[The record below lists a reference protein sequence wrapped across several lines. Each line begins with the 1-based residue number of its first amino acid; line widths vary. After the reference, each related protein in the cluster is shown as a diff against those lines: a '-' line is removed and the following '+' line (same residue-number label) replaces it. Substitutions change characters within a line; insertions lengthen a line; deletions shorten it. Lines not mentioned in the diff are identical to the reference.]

1 MIKSV
6 KRICAAVLSAVMML
20 TAVATPLASA
30 AAEGTFLESVTGETG
45 NNNVVTAT
53 AGDGDLIYG
62 DNGALTKAEWLHDLV
77 TVFDMKVEEGDAP
90 DNYFTDVAYDSKYYD
105 DIMLATEFGVVNVEA
120 GGELGPDD
128 TVDREYASVTLNFC
142 LGFQLDDDTY
152 TFSESSDEA
161 YADEL
166 TAFQVALNRNWF
178 ALSGGAFLPSKAVTS
193 AEAKAMLSDAQ
204 QVLADAQIDDT
215 KEGTFEFADYVIDF
229 TPYQVV
235 EFNEDDTVTIYA
247 PDKVLAVGDTF
258 VVYDQELP
266 FVYTATAIKT
276 DGSDIIVTTTDA
288 PDDAIVNYVA
298 EGTIKADIATFNPA
312 DNVDVTYV
320 KDDATALTMSKA
332 RGVTVTKDSIMV
344 DMKIPISS
352 GIDVSVSC
360 DIKNIALHHKE
371 DKLNGY
377 YYASV
382 SGETTLTTSLN
393 IDPLKGSG
401 VSGKYYLGYINTG
414 VFSASLYAELSL
426 SGKLMTVYTGNFE
439 AGVSY
444 QRFKG
449 FRVIKSFTKKSFNFC
464 ADISAKVAMTAEC
477 KIDLVLLEAKANVSI
492 GIQAKYNKTVY
503 GDDKLPGI
511 CEDIQAYLY
520 AGGSVSATIIKVATF
535 SKSFDFIDKNNS
547 PYRLYLHYDDG
558 NQVDVCGRDISDPSS
573 PTPVRRYTSPSSTGF
588 GSRWSSSQSSKWHS
602 GSNGSSAQQPEK
614 LWEYSLDDDKNATI
628 TAYNG
633 YSSSLVIPT
642 KIDGYT
648 VTAIG
653 DRAFADNTRLVMVV
667 IPDSVTVIGN
677 YAFNGC
683 TSLSKVNL
691 SKMLETLNYGAFQNC
706 TSLVEIEI
714 PKSLKYANYDT
725 SIFNGIISA
734 PFMGSGIKKVKFET
748 GIKEV
753 VECLFLGCNELEQIE
768 IPNTVTRIGNHS
780 FRMCPNLEKINIPS
794 SVTSVGEYAFS
805 SCTSLKSIIIPDSV
819 TTIECHAFDN
829 CSLLSEVT
837 LSNNLQSLYY
847 GAFQNCTSLCTIE
860 IPKSLEY
867 ANFDTYIFQ
876 GIISA
881 PFMGSGLEQIK
892 FETGTKTVIDCLF
905 LGCDKL
911 EKVEIP
917 ETVTSIGNY
926 AFSMCKSLSEISIS
940 DSVTSIGS
948 DAFSSCTALVKIDI
962 PDSVTVIGSNAFKG
976 CTSLSDVSLSKN
988 LQTLNYGAF
997 QDCTSL
1003 VEIEIPKSLEYANF
1017 DTNVYGGIVSAP
1029 FMGSSLKKIKFENGI
1044 KSIADCLFYGCNELV
1059 EVEIPDTISSIGY
1072 RSFGSCGSLSKIS
1085 IPDSVSKIGSHAF
1098 AGCNSLSSITL
1109 SKNIQTLGDYAFYG
1123 CNSLLAIEFP
1133 PLLTEIEDGMCYDCT
1148 SLKNITLA
1156 PETEYICSYAFS
1168 NCDALENIVIP
1179 DKVTAIYNNAFS
1191 DCDKLSS
1198 VTLSKALEQI
1208 GESAFNNC
1216 DALTSIKIPDSVET
1230 IGERAFYDCEKL
1242 ADVDMGNGVSKL
1254 YSEAFRLC
1262 PALTKI
1268 VLSNN
1273 LTSIPEYAFADCTK
1287 LTDVTIYP
1295 GVTEIATNAFSYPA
1309 KTTMRGLKGSY
1320 AETYANDRG
1329 MTFETITSVDAS
1341 MLTVKFKNDYDGY
1354 EAAPSYTYTGKPF
1367 KPDVKV
1373 YLGSYELTAGTDYKI
1388 VSYKNNTKIGTAT
1401 CTIQGLGTYTGTTT
1415 GSFTIAPIP
1424 LPGNSWYYSLE
1435 YSNYDYTGKEIR
1447 PAVTCEGLTEGIDF
1461 TVSYKDNTNAGTAQV
1476 IITGIG
1482 NYSGTYTLEFTINPV
1497 TICTDVS
1504 QLQSKHPYDENVH
1517 EVYVYNGA
1525 EGAENLYL
1533 TFSDDTQFEEYCDYL
1548 YIYDANGYEVGSYT
1562 GDELSGKT
1570 ITVPGSYVKLV
1581 LNTDSSN
1588 NEYGFRVVSASD
1600 KLECATHVFGDWKI
1614 TEEATC
1620 TTTGTKTR
1628 ACTVCGKV
1636 ETVTIA
1642 KTAHKY
1648 VNTVVKPTYTVQGYT
1663 LHTCS
1668 VCGYSYKD
1676 NYTPALKLTELTGVK
1691 VKTQGSTSLTLAWD
1705 KNASAKGYIIEQYKG
1720 GKWTQ
1725 IAKTSSNA
1733 TVTYTVNGLKA
1744 DTTYTF
1750 RIKGYVVSG
1759 TTEYSGEYTRLAA
1772 KTRIANVA
1780 SFKGSAVS
1788 ASAVKLDWSKNDKA
1802 TGYVIEQYKGGKWTA
1817 IATTKNN
1824 TTLTFTV
1831 KGLAEGT
1838 TYSFRIKSFRK
1849 TGSTTEFSEYTA
1861 IKAAALLD
1869 GVSDFKVTSVTGS
1882 WITLEWAKN
1891 DKATGYVIE
1900 QYKGGKW
1907 TVIATT
1913 KNNTTLKFTVK
1924 GLKNDTTYSFR
1935 IRAYK
1940 TASASNVYSDYVRI
1954 AGKTRIPNVAKFT
1967 GSAVSASAVKLD
1979 WSENDKAT
1987 GYVIEQYKGGKW
1999 TALATTKNNTTLTF
2013 TVKGLA
2019 KGTAYS
2025 FRIKSFR
2032 KTGSTTEFSEY
2043 TAIKAATLLDGV
2055 SDFKVASTTGSWIT
2069 LEWAKNDK
2077 ATGYS
2082 VEQYKGGKWTVI
2094 ATTKNNTTLKFTVK
2108 GLKNDTTYSF
2118 RIRAYKTAGASNVY
2132 SDYVRIAGKTRIPNV
2147 AKFTGSAVSASAV
2160 KLDWSKNDKA
2170 TAYVIEQYKG
2180 GKWTALATT
2189 KNNTTLTFTV
2199 KGLAK
2204 GTAYSFRIKSFRKT
2218 GSTTEFSE
2226 YASVKAAT
2234 DK

>member
-1 MIKSV
+1 MRFKRAAAGLIASV
-6 KRICAAVLSAVMML
+6 MAL
-20 TAVATPLASA
+20 TALVSPFTSA
-30 AAEGTFLESVTGETG
+30 AAEGIFPEPVTGETE

-53 AGDGDLIYG
+53 ADDSGLVYG
-62 DNGALTKAEWLHDLV
+62 DNGTLTKAEWLHDLV
-77 TVFDMKVEEGDAP
+77 TVFDMKVEEGDPP
-90 DNYFTDVAYDSKYYD
+90 DNYFTDVAYDSEYYD

-235 EFNEDDTVTIYA
+235 EFNEDNTVTIYA
-247 PDKVLAVGDTF
+247 PDKKLAVGDTF

-360 DIKNIALHHKE
+360 DLKNIALHHKE
-371 DKLNGY
+371 NMRDGY

-382 SGETTLTTSLN
+382 TGETTLTTSLN

-401 VSGKYYLGYINTG
+401 VSGKYYLGYISTG
-414 VFSASLYAELSL
+414 AFSASLYAELSL

-439 AGVSY
+439 IGVSY

-477 KIDLVLLEAKANVSI
+477 KIDIVVLEAKANVSI
-492 GIQAKYNKTVY
+492 GIQAKYNKKVY

-520 AGGSVSATIIKVATF
+520 AGGSISATIIKVATF
-535 SKSFDFIDKNNS
+535 SRPFDFIDKNNS

-653 DRAFADNTRLVMVV
+653 DSAFANNTRLVMVV
-667 IPDSVTVIGN
+667 IPDSVTKVESFAFSNCTNLSKISLSKKLTDLCHHAFENCAKLTEITIPKSLESCSGGFEGPFYHSGLNKVNFEKGITKIPQYLFSDATALETITIPDTVTLIGGEAFSDCTN
-677 YAFNGC
+677 LMQVVMPNSVTKVESFAFSNCTNLSKISLSKNLTDLCHHAFENCVKLTEITIPKSLESCSGGFEGPFYHSGLNKVNFEEGITKIPQYLFSDATALETITIPDMVTLIGGEAFSDCSALKNVTIPDSVTSIDYEAFNKCTSLETITIPDSVTEIGVKAFNGCKNLSSVTLSKGLVDVQWQAFGECTKLTSITIPKSLELCTNGHWGGAFYHSGLTSVKFEEGVKAIPDYLFADATALETIVIPDTVTSIGGGAFSKCSALKNVTIPDSVTKIGSQAFNECISLKTLTIPERVKSLGDQSFYGC
-683 TSLSKVNL
+683 TSLSAIK
-691 SKMLETLNYGAFQNC
+691 FP
-706 TSLVEIEI
+706 SLITE
-714 PKSLKYANYDT
+714 
-725 SIFNGIISA
+725 
-734 PFMGSGIKKVKFET
+734 
-748 GIKEV
+748 
-753 VECLFLGCNELEQIE
+753 
-768 IPNTVTRIGNHS
+768 IGNG
-780 FRMCPNLEKINIPS
+780 MC
-794 SVTSVGEYAFS
+794 G
-805 SCTSLKSIIIPDSV
+805 
-819 TTIECHAFDN
+819 
-829 CSLLSEVT
+829 
-837 LSNNLQSLYY
+837 
-847 GAFQNCTSLCTIE
+847 
-860 IPKSLEY
+860 
-867 ANFDTYIFQ
+867 
-876 GIISA
+876 
-881 PFMGSGLEQIK
+881 
-892 FETGTKTVIDCLF
+892 
-905 LGCDKL
+905 
-911 EKVEIP
+911 
-917 ETVTSIGNY
+917 
-926 AFSMCKSLSEISIS
+926 
-940 DSVTSIGS
+940 
-948 DAFSSCTALVKIDI
+948 
-962 PDSVTVIGSNAFKG
+962 
-976 CTSLSDVSLSKN
+976 
-988 LQTLNYGAF
+988 
-997 QDCTSL
+997 DCTSL
-1003 VEIEIPKSLEYANF
+1003 VTVE
-1017 DTNVYGGIVSAP
+1017 
-1029 FMGSSLKKIKFENGI
+1029 MGDKIT
-1044 KSIADCLFYGCNELV
+1044 SICDN
-1059 EVEIPDTISSIGY
+1059 
-1072 RSFGSCGSLSKIS
+1072 
-1085 IPDSVSKIGSHAF
+1085 AF
-1098 AGCNSLSSITL
+1098 QN
-1109 SKNIQTLGDYAFYG
+1109 
-1123 CNSLLAIEFP
+1123 
-1133 PLLTEIEDGMCYDCT
+1133 CT
-1148 SLKNITLA
+1148 SLKNITLS
-1156 PETEYICSYAFS
+1156 PETEYINSYAFS

-1198 VTLSKALEQI
+1198 VTLSKTLRSI
-1208 GESAFNNC
+1208 DSNAFNNC
-1216 DALTSIKIPDSVET
+1216 DSLTAIKIPDSVEI
-1230 IGERAFYDCEKL
+1230 IGERAFYGCEKL

-1329 MTFETITSVDAS
+1329 MTFEAITSVDAS
-1341 MLTVKFKNDYDGY
+1341 MLTVKFKNDYDEY

-1415 GSFTIAPIP
+1415 GSFKIAPIS
-1424 LPGNSWYYSLE
+1424 LPGYSWYYSLE
-1435 YSNYDYTGKEIR
+1435 YSDYDYTGKEIK
-1447 PAVTCEGLTEGIDF
+1447 PAVTCEGLTEGTDF
-1461 TVSYKDNTNAGTAQV
+1461 TVRYKDNINAGTAQV

-1525 EGAENLYL
+1525 ENAKNLYL
-1533 TFSDDTQFEEYCDYL
+1533 TFSEDTQLEEYSDYL
-1548 YIYDANGYEVGSYT
+1548 YIYDANGEEVGSYT

-1588 NEYGFRVVSASD
+1588 NEYGFRVVSVTDSI
-1600 KLECATHVFGDWKI
+1600 ECKTHTFGDWEI
-1614 TEEATC
+1614 TEDATC
-1620 TTTGTKTR
+1620 TEKGSKIRVCSVCEYEEVEEIPALGHDIADDDWFVDYNATCVDDGRMAAYCARCGEFVYKTIPATGNHDFSDWKTTKPATCTATGTKTR
-1628 ACTVCGKV
+1628 TCSVCGKV
-1636 ETVTIA
+1636 ETQTIA
-1642 KTAHKY
+1642 KTVHKY
-1648 VNTVVKPTYTVQGYT
+1648 VNTVVKPTYTAQGYT
-1663 LHTCS
+1663 LHKCS
-1668 VCGYSYKD
+1668 VCGASYKD
-1676 NYTPALKLTELTGVK
+1676 NYTAKLT
-1691 VKTQGSTSLTLAWD
+1691 
-1705 KNASAKGYIIEQYKG
+1705 
-1720 GKWTQ
+1720 
-1725 IAKTSSNA
+1725 
-1733 TVTYTVNGLKA
+1733 
-1744 DTTYTF
+1744 
-1750 RIKGYVVSG
+1750 
-1759 TTEYSGEYTRLAA
+1759 
-1772 KTRIANVA
+1772 IANM
-1780 SFKGSAVS
+1780 SGFKA
-1788 ASAVKLDWSKNDKA
+1788 KSKSYNSITLQWNKNTSA
-1802 TGYVIEQYKGGKWTA
+1802 TGYELQKWNGKKWVALTK
-1817 IATTKNN
+1817 IAKNS
-1824 TTLTFTV
+1824 T
-1831 KGLAEGT
+1831 T
-1838 TYSFRIKSFRK
+1838 TY
-1849 TGSTTEFSEYTA
+1849 
-1861 IKAAALLD
+1861 
-1869 GVSDFKVTSVTGS
+1869 
-1882 WITLEWAKN
+1882 
-1891 DKATGYVIE
+1891 
-1900 QYKGGKW
+1900 
-1907 TVIATT
+1907 
-1913 KNNTTLKFTVK
+1913 TVK
-1924 GLKNDTTYSFR
+1924 GLKASTTYKYRIRAYKTIGKATQYSGYKELSVNTNPSNMSGFKAKSKSYNSITLQWNKNTSATGYELQKWNGKKWVALTKITKNSTTTYTVKSLKASSTYKYRIRAYKTIGKATQYSGYKELSVNTNPSNMSGFKAKSKSYNSITLQWNKNTSATGYELQKWNGKKWVALTKITKNSTTTYTVKSLKASSTYKYRIRAYKTIGKATQYSGYKELSVNTNPSNMSGFKAKSTARTSVTLQWKKNTSATGYEIQKWNGKKWVSAAKVTKNSTVTSTVKNLKKNTSYKFR

-1940 TASASNVYSDYVRI
+1940 TI
-1954 AGKTRIPNVAKFT
+1954 G
-1967 GSAVSASAVKLD
+1967 
-1979 WSENDKAT
+1979 KAT
-1987 GYVIEQYKGGKW
+1987 QYSSWSG
-1999 TALATTKNNTTLTF
+1999 TLT
-2013 TVKGLA
+2013 V
-2019 KGTAYS
+2019 
-2025 FRIKSFR
+2025 R
-2032 KTGSTTEFSEY
+2032 
-2043 TAIKAATLLDGV
+2043 
-2055 SDFKVASTTGSWIT
+2055 
-2069 LEWAKNDK
+2069 
-2077 ATGYS
+2077 
-2082 VEQYKGGKWTVI
+2082 
-2094 ATTKNNTTLKFTVK
+2094 TKK
-2108 GLKNDTTYSF
+2108 
-2118 RIRAYKTAGASNVY
+2118 
-2132 SDYVRIAGKTRIPNV
+2132 
-2147 AKFTGSAVSASAV
+2147 
-2160 KLDWSKNDKA
+2160 
-2170 TAYVIEQYKG
+2170 
-2180 GKWTALATT
+2180 
-2189 KNNTTLTFTV
+2189 
-2199 KGLAK
+2199 
-2204 GTAYSFRIKSFRKT
+2204 
-2218 GSTTEFSE
+2218 
-2226 YASVKAAT
+2226 
-2234 DK
+2234 

>member
-6 KRICAAVLSAVMML
+6 KRLGAAVLSAVMML

-30 AAEGTFLESVTGETG
+30 AAEGTFPESVTGETE

-53 AGDGDLIYG
+53 ADDSGLVYG
-62 DNGALTKAEWLHDLV
+62 DNGTLTKAEWLHDLV
-77 TVFDMKVEEGDAP
+77 TVFDMKVEEGDPP
-90 DNYFTDVAYDSKYYD
+90 DNYFTDVAYDSEYYD

-178 ALSGGAFLPSKAVTS
+178 ALSGGAFLPSKAITS

-235 EFNEDDTVTIYA
+235 EFDEDNTVTIYA
-247 PDKVLAVGDTF
+247 PDKKLAVGDTF

-360 DIKNIALHHKE
+360 DLKNIALHHKE
-371 DKLNGY
+371 NMRDGY

-382 SGETTLTTSLN
+382 TGETTLTTSLN

-401 VSGKYYLGYINTG
+401 VSGKYYLGYISTG
-414 VFSASLYAELSL
+414 AFSASLYAELSL

-439 AGVSY
+439 VGVSY

-477 KIDLVLLEAKANVSI
+477 KIDIVVLEAKANVSI
-492 GIQAKYNKTVY
+492 GIQAKYNKKVY

-520 AGGSVSATIIKVATF
+520 AGGSISATIIKVATF

-648 VTAIG
+648 VTKIG
-653 DRAFADNTRLVMVV
+653 DRAFEYNTRLVMVV
-667 IPDSVTVIGN
+667 IPDSVTVIGIQ
-677 YAFNGC
+677 AF
-683 TSLSKVNL
+683 
-691 SKMLETLNYGAFQNC
+691 Y
-706 TSLVEIEI
+706 
-714 PKSLKYANYDT
+714 
-725 SIFNGIISA
+725 
-734 PFMGSGIKKVKFET
+734 
-748 GIKEV
+748 
-753 VECLFLGCNELEQIE
+753 ECKDL
-768 IPNTVTRIGNHS
+768 
-780 FRMCPNLEKINIPS
+780 S
-794 SVTSVGEYAFS
+794 SVTLSKGLVDLQQQAFGE
-805 SCTSLKSIIIPDSV
+805 CTKLTSI
-819 TTIECHAFDN
+819 T
-829 CSLLSEVT
+829 
-837 LSNNLQSLYY
+837 
-847 GAFQNCTSLCTIE
+847 
-860 IPKSLEY
+860 IPKSLERCY
-867 ANFDTYIFQ
+867 DGGWGGAFDN
-876 GIISA
+876 
-881 PFMGSGLEQIK
+881 SGLNQVN
-892 FETGTKTVIDCLF
+892 FEEGITAIPGYLFADTIALETIVIPD
-905 LGCDKL
+905 
-911 EKVEIP
+911 
-917 ETVTSIGNY
+917 TVTSIGDG
-926 AFSMCKSLSEISIS
+926 AFRESSALKNAIISDSVTVIGIQAFYGCKNLSSVTLSKGLVDLQQQAFGECTKLTSITIPKSLERSSDGIYGGAFDHSGLATVKFEDGVKMIPNYLFADATTLETIVIP
-940 DSVTSIGS
+940 DSVTSIGVYS
-948 DAFSSCTALVKIDI
+948 FANCSALKNITIPYSVTEIGAQAFYKCTSLKTIAI
-962 PDSVTVIGSNAFKG
+962 PDSIK
-976 CTSLSDVSLSKN
+976 
-988 LQTLNYGAF
+988 TLDDGTF
-997 QDCTSL
+997 
-1003 VEIEIPKSLEYANF
+1003 F
-1017 DTNVYGGIVSAP
+1017 
-1029 FMGSSLKKIKFENGI
+1029 
-1044 KSIADCLFYGCNELV
+1044 
-1059 EVEIPDTISSIGY
+1059 
-1072 RSFGSCGSLSKIS
+1072 
-1085 IPDSVSKIGSHAF
+1085 
-1098 AGCNSLSSITL
+1098 GCNSLS
-1109 SKNIQTLGDYAFYG
+1109 NIKFP
-1123 CNSLLAIEFP
+1123 SLI
-1133 PLLTEIEDGMCYDCT
+1133 TEIGSGMCDGCTSLVTVEMGDKVTSIGDNAFQNCT
-1148 SLKNITLA
+1148 SLKNITLS
-1156 PETEYICSYAFS
+1156 PETEYINSNAFS
-1168 NCDALENIVIP
+1168 NCDSLESIVIP
-1179 DKVTAIYNNAFS
+1179 DKVTVIYHNAFS
-1191 DCDKLSS
+1191 DCDKLLS
-1198 VTLSKALEQI
+1198 VTLSKALKQI

-1216 DALTSIKIPDSVET
+1216 DSLTAIKIPDSVET
-1230 IGERAFYDCEKL
+1230 IGERAFYGCEKL
-1242 ADVDMGNGVSKL
+1242 ADVNMGNGVSKL

-1424 LPGNSWYYSLE
+1424 LPGYSWYYSLE

-1461 TVSYKDNTNAGTAQV
+1461 TVSYKDNINAGTAQV

-1562 GDELSGKT
+1562 GDELSGRT

-1648 VNTVVKPTYTVQGYT
+1648 VNTVVKPTYTAQGYT
-1663 LHTCS
+1663 LHKCS

-1676 NYTPALKLTELTGVK
+1676 NYMPALKPTELTGVK

-1750 RIKGYVVSG
+1750 RIKAYAI
-1759 TTEYSGEYTRLAA
+1759 SGESEIYSDYVRIAG

-1831 KGLAEGT
+1831 KGLAKGT
-1838 TYSFRIKSFRK
+1838 AYSFRIKSFRK
-1849 TGSTTEFSEYTA
+1849 TGSTTDFSEYTA
-1861 IKAAALLD
+1861 IKAATLLD

-1891 DKATGYVIE
+1891 DKATGY
-1900 QYKGGKW
+1900 
-1907 TVIATT
+1907 
-1913 KNNTTLKFTVK
+1913 
-1924 GLKNDTTYSFR
+1924 
-1935 IRAYK
+1935 
-1940 TASASNVYSDYVRI
+1940 
-1954 AGKTRIPNVAKFT
+1954 
-1967 GSAVSASAVKLD
+1967 
-1979 WSENDKAT
+1979 
-1987 GYVIEQYKGGKW
+1987 
-1999 TALATTKNNTTLTF
+1999 
-2013 TVKGLA
+2013 
-2019 KGTAYS
+2019 
-2025 FRIKSFR
+2025 
-2032 KTGSTTEFSEY
+2032 
-2043 TAIKAATLLDGV
+2043 AI
-2055 SDFKVASTTGSWIT
+2055 
-2069 LEWAKNDK
+2069 
-2077 ATGYS
+2077 
-2082 VEQYKGGKWTVI
+2082 EQYKGGKWTVI

-2147 AKFTGSAVSASAV
+2147 ATFTGSAVSASAV

-2170 TAYVIEQYKG
+2170 TGYVIEQYKG

-2204 GTAYSFRIKSFRKT
+2204 GTTYSFRIKSFRKT

-2226 YASVKAAT
+2226 YTAIKAAT

>member
-6 KRICAAVLSAVMML
+6 KRLGAAVLSAVMML

-30 AAEGTFLESVTGETG
+30 AAEGTFPESVTGETE

-53 AGDGDLIYG
+53 ADDSGLVYG
-62 DNGALTKAEWLHDLV
+62 DNGTLTKAEWLHDLV
-77 TVFDMKVEEGDAP
+77 TVFDMKVEEGDPP
-90 DNYFTDVAYDSKYYD
+90 DNYFTDVAYDSEYYD

-178 ALSGGAFLPSKAVTS
+178 ALSGGAFLPSKAITS

-235 EFNEDDTVTIYA
+235 EFDEDNTVTIYA
-247 PDKVLAVGDTF
+247 PDKKLAVGDTF

-360 DIKNIALHHKE
+360 DLKNIALHHKE
-371 DKLNGY
+371 NMRDGY

-382 SGETTLTTSLN
+382 TGETTLTTSLN

-401 VSGKYYLGYINTG
+401 VSGKYYLGYISTG
-414 VFSASLYAELSL
+414 AFSASLYAELSL

-439 AGVSY
+439 VGVSY

-477 KIDLVLLEAKANVSI
+477 KIDIVVLEAKANVSI
-492 GIQAKYNKTVY
+492 GIQAKYNKKVY

-520 AGGSVSATIIKVATF
+520 AGGSISATIIKVATF

-648 VTAIG
+648 VTKIG
-653 DRAFADNTRLVMVV
+653 DRAFEYNTRLVMVV
-667 IPDSVTVIGN
+667 IPDSVTVIGIQ
-677 YAFNGC
+677 AFYEC
-683 TSLSKVNL
+683 KNL
-691 SKMLETLNYGAFQNC
+691 
-706 TSLVEIEI
+706 
-714 PKSLKYANYDT
+714 
-725 SIFNGIISA
+725 
-734 PFMGSGIKKVKFET
+734 
-748 GIKEV
+748 
-753 VECLFLGCNELEQIE
+753 
-768 IPNTVTRIGNHS
+768 
-780 FRMCPNLEKINIPS
+780 S
-794 SVTSVGEYAFS
+794 SVTLSKGLVDLQQQAFGE
-805 SCTSLKSIIIPDSV
+805 CTKLTSI
-819 TTIECHAFDN
+819 T
-829 CSLLSEVT
+829 
-837 LSNNLQSLYY
+837 
-847 GAFQNCTSLCTIE
+847 
-860 IPKSLEY
+860 IPKSLERCY
-867 ANFDTYIFQ
+867 DGGWGGAFDN
-876 GIISA
+876 
-881 PFMGSGLEQIK
+881 SGLNQVN
-892 FETGTKTVIDCLF
+892 FEEGITAIPGYLFADTIALETIVIPD
-905 LGCDKL
+905 
-911 EKVEIP
+911 
-917 ETVTSIGNY
+917 TVTSIGDG
-926 AFSMCKSLSEISIS
+926 AFRESSALKNAIISDSVTVIGIQAFYGCKNLSSVTLSKGLVDLQQQAFGECTKLTSITIPKSLERSSDGIYGGAFDHSGLATVKFEDGVKMIPNYLFADATTLETIVIP
-940 DSVTSIGS
+940 DSVTSIGVYS
-948 DAFSSCTALVKIDI
+948 FANCSALKNITIPYSVTEIGAQAFYKCTSLKTIAI
-962 PDSVTVIGSNAFKG
+962 PDSIK
-976 CTSLSDVSLSKN
+976 
-988 LQTLNYGAF
+988 TLDDGTF
-997 QDCTSL
+997 
-1003 VEIEIPKSLEYANF
+1003 F
-1017 DTNVYGGIVSAP
+1017 
-1029 FMGSSLKKIKFENGI
+1029 
-1044 KSIADCLFYGCNELV
+1044 
-1059 EVEIPDTISSIGY
+1059 
-1072 RSFGSCGSLSKIS
+1072 
-1085 IPDSVSKIGSHAF
+1085 
-1098 AGCNSLSSITL
+1098 GCNSLS
-1109 SKNIQTLGDYAFYG
+1109 NIKFP
-1123 CNSLLAIEFP
+1123 SLI
-1133 PLLTEIEDGMCYDCT
+1133 TEIGSGMCDGCTSLVTVEMGDKVTSIGDNAFQNCT
-1148 SLKNITLA
+1148 SLKNITLS
-1156 PETEYICSYAFS
+1156 PETEYINSNAFS
-1168 NCDALENIVIP
+1168 NCDSLESIVIP
-1179 DKVTAIYNNAFS
+1179 DKVTVIYHNAFS
-1191 DCDKLSS
+1191 DCDKLLS
-1198 VTLSKALEQI
+1198 VTLSKALKQI

-1216 DALTSIKIPDSVET
+1216 DSLTAIKIPDSVET
-1230 IGERAFYDCEKL
+1230 IGERAFYGCEKL
-1242 ADVDMGNGVSKL
+1242 ADVNMGNGVSKL

-1424 LPGNSWYYSLE
+1424 LPGYSWYYSLE

-1461 TVSYKDNTNAGTAQV
+1461 TVSYKDNINAGTAQV

-1562 GDELSGKT
+1562 GDELSGRT

-1648 VNTVVKPTYTVQGYT
+1648 VNTVVKPTYTAQGYT
-1663 LHTCS
+1663 LHKCS

-1676 NYTPALKLTELTGVK
+1676 NYMPALKPTELTGVK

-1750 RIKGYVVSG
+1750 RIKAYAI
-1759 TTEYSGEYTRLAA
+1759 SGESEIYSDYVRIAG

-1831 KGLAEGT
+1831 KGLAKGT
-1838 TYSFRIKSFRK
+1838 AYSFRIKSFRK
-1849 TGSTTEFSEYTA
+1849 TGSTTDFSEYTA
-1861 IKAAALLD
+1861 IKAATLLD

-1891 DKATGYVIE
+1891 DKATGY
-1900 QYKGGKW
+1900 
-1907 TVIATT
+1907 
-1913 KNNTTLKFTVK
+1913 
-1924 GLKNDTTYSFR
+1924 
-1935 IRAYK
+1935 
-1940 TASASNVYSDYVRI
+1940 
-1954 AGKTRIPNVAKFT
+1954 
-1967 GSAVSASAVKLD
+1967 
-1979 WSENDKAT
+1979 
-1987 GYVIEQYKGGKW
+1987 
-1999 TALATTKNNTTLTF
+1999 
-2013 TVKGLA
+2013 
-2019 KGTAYS
+2019 
-2025 FRIKSFR
+2025 
-2032 KTGSTTEFSEY
+2032 
-2043 TAIKAATLLDGV
+2043 AI
-2055 SDFKVASTTGSWIT
+2055 
-2069 LEWAKNDK
+2069 
-2077 ATGYS
+2077 
-2082 VEQYKGGKWTVI
+2082 EQYKGGKWTVI

-2170 TAYVIEQYKG
+2170 TGYVIEQYKG

-2204 GTAYSFRIKSFRKT
+2204 GTTYSFRIKSLRKT

-2226 YASVKAAT
+2226 YTAIKAAT
-2234 DK
+2234 RK

>member
-6 KRICAAVLSAVMML
+6 KRLGAAVLSAVMML

-30 AAEGTFLESVTGETG
+30 AAEGTFPESVTGETE

-53 AGDGDLIYG
+53 ADDSGLVYG
-62 DNGALTKAEWLHDLV
+62 DNGTLTKAEWLHDLV
-77 TVFDMKVEEGDAP
+77 TVFDMKVEEGDPP
-90 DNYFTDVAYDSKYYD
+90 DNYFTDVAYDSEYYD

-178 ALSGGAFLPSKAVTS
+178 ALSGGAFLPSKAITS

-235 EFNEDDTVTIYA
+235 EFDEDNTVTIYA
-247 PDKVLAVGDTF
+247 PDKKLAVGDTF

-360 DIKNIALHHKE
+360 DLKNIALHHKE
-371 DKLNGY
+371 NMRDGY

-382 SGETTLTTSLN
+382 TGETTLTTSLN

-401 VSGKYYLGYINTG
+401 VSGKYYLGYISTG
-414 VFSASLYAELSL
+414 AFSASLYAELSL

-439 AGVSY
+439 VGVSY

-477 KIDLVLLEAKANVSI
+477 KIDIVVLEAKANVSI
-492 GIQAKYNKTVY
+492 GIQAKYNKKVY

-520 AGGSVSATIIKVATF
+520 AGGSISATIIKVATF

-648 VTAIG
+648 VTKIG
-653 DRAFADNTRLVMVV
+653 DRAFEYNTRLVMVV
-667 IPDSVTVIGN
+667 IPDSVTVIGIQ
-677 YAFNGC
+677 AFYEC
-683 TSLSKVNL
+683 KNL
-691 SKMLETLNYGAFQNC
+691 
-706 TSLVEIEI
+706 
-714 PKSLKYANYDT
+714 
-725 SIFNGIISA
+725 
-734 PFMGSGIKKVKFET
+734 
-748 GIKEV
+748 
-753 VECLFLGCNELEQIE
+753 
-768 IPNTVTRIGNHS
+768 
-780 FRMCPNLEKINIPS
+780 S
-794 SVTSVGEYAFS
+794 SVTLSKGLVDLQQQAFGE
-805 SCTSLKSIIIPDSV
+805 CTKLTSI
-819 TTIECHAFDN
+819 T
-829 CSLLSEVT
+829 
-837 LSNNLQSLYY
+837 
-847 GAFQNCTSLCTIE
+847 
-860 IPKSLEY
+860 IPKSLERCY
-867 ANFDTYIFQ
+867 DGGWGGAFDN
-876 GIISA
+876 
-881 PFMGSGLEQIK
+881 SGLNQVN
-892 FETGTKTVIDCLF
+892 FEEGITAIPSYLFADTIALETIVIPD
-905 LGCDKL
+905 
-911 EKVEIP
+911 
-917 ETVTSIGNY
+917 TVTSIGDG
-926 AFSMCKSLSEISIS
+926 AFRESSALKNAIISDSVTVIGIQAFYGCKNLSSVTLSKGLVDLQQQAFGECTKLTSITIPKSLERSSDGIYGGAFDHSGLATVKFEDGVKMIPNYLFADATTLETIVIP
-940 DSVTSIGS
+940 DSVTSIGVYS
-948 DAFSSCTALVKIDI
+948 FANCSALKNITIPYSVTEIGAQAFYKCTSLKTIAI
-962 PDSVTVIGSNAFKG
+962 PDSIK
-976 CTSLSDVSLSKN
+976 
-988 LQTLNYGAF
+988 TLDDGTF
-997 QDCTSL
+997 
-1003 VEIEIPKSLEYANF
+1003 F
-1017 DTNVYGGIVSAP
+1017 
-1029 FMGSSLKKIKFENGI
+1029 
-1044 KSIADCLFYGCNELV
+1044 
-1059 EVEIPDTISSIGY
+1059 
-1072 RSFGSCGSLSKIS
+1072 
-1085 IPDSVSKIGSHAF
+1085 
-1098 AGCNSLSSITL
+1098 GCNSLS
-1109 SKNIQTLGDYAFYG
+1109 NIKFP
-1123 CNSLLAIEFP
+1123 SLI
-1133 PLLTEIEDGMCYDCT
+1133 TEIGSGMCDGCTSLVTVEMGDKVTSIGDNAFQNCT
-1148 SLKNITLA
+1148 SLKNITLS
-1156 PETEYICSYAFS
+1156 PETEYINSNAFS
-1168 NCDALENIVIP
+1168 NCDSLESIVIP
-1179 DKVTAIYNNAFS
+1179 DKVTVIYHNAFS
-1191 DCDKLSS
+1191 DCDKLLS
-1198 VTLSKALEQI
+1198 VTLSKALKQI

-1216 DALTSIKIPDSVET
+1216 DSLTAIKIPDSVET
-1230 IGERAFYDCEKL
+1230 IGERAFYGCEKL
-1242 ADVDMGNGVSKL
+1242 ADVNMGNGVSKL

-1424 LPGNSWYYSLE
+1424 LPGYSWYYSLE

-1461 TVSYKDNTNAGTAQV
+1461 TVSYKDNINAGTAQV

-1562 GDELSGKT
+1562 GDELSGRT

-1648 VNTVVKPTYTVQGYT
+1648 VNTVVKPTYTAQGYT
-1663 LHTCS
+1663 LHKCS

-1676 NYTPALKLTELTGVK
+1676 NYMPALKPTELTGVK

-1705 KNASAKGYIIEQYKG
+1705 KNASASGYVVEQYKG

-1838 TYSFRIKSFRK
+1838 AYSFRIKSFRK
-1849 TGSTTEFSEYTA
+1849 TGSTTDFSEYTA
-1861 IKAAALLD
+1861 IKAATLLD
-1869 GVSDFKVTSVTGS
+1869 SVSNLKVTSVTGS

-1891 DKATGYVIE
+1891 DKATGY
-1900 QYKGGKW
+1900 
-1907 TVIATT
+1907 
-1913 KNNTTLKFTVK
+1913 
-1924 GLKNDTTYSFR
+1924 
-1935 IRAYK
+1935 
-1940 TASASNVYSDYVRI
+1940 
-1954 AGKTRIPNVAKFT
+1954 
-1967 GSAVSASAVKLD
+1967 
-1979 WSENDKAT
+1979 
-1987 GYVIEQYKGGKW
+1987 
-1999 TALATTKNNTTLTF
+1999 
-2013 TVKGLA
+2013 
-2019 KGTAYS
+2019 
-2025 FRIKSFR
+2025 
-2032 KTGSTTEFSEY
+2032 
-2043 TAIKAATLLDGV
+2043 AI
-2055 SDFKVASTTGSWIT
+2055 
-2069 LEWAKNDK
+2069 
-2077 ATGYS
+2077 
-2082 VEQYKGGKWTVI
+2082 EQYKGGKWTVI

-2170 TAYVIEQYKG
+2170 TGYVIEQYKG

-2204 GTAYSFRIKSFRKT
+2204 GTTYSFRIKSFRKT
-2218 GSTTEFSE
+2218 GSTIEFSE

>member
-6 KRICAAVLSAVMML
+6 KRLGAAVLSAVMML
-20 TAVATPLASA
+20 TVVATPLASA
-30 AAEGTFLESVTGETG
+30 AAEGTFPESVTGETE

-53 AGDGDLIYG
+53 ADDSGLVYG
-62 DNGALTKAEWLHDLV
+62 DNGTLTKAEWLHDLV
-77 TVFDMKVEEGDAP
+77 TVFDMKVEEGDPP
-90 DNYFTDVAYDSKYYD
+90 DNYFTDVAYDSEYYD

-178 ALSGGAFLPSKAVTS
+178 ALSGGAFLPSKAITS

-235 EFNEDDTVTIYA
+235 EFDEDNTVTIYA
-247 PDKVLAVGDTF
+247 PDKKLAVGDTF

-360 DIKNIALHHKE
+360 DLKNIALHHKE
-371 DKLNGY
+371 NMRDGY

-382 SGETTLTTSLN
+382 TGETTLTTSLN

-401 VSGKYYLGYINTG
+401 VSGKYYLGYISTG
-414 VFSASLYAELSL
+414 AFSASLYAELSL

-439 AGVSY
+439 VGVSY

-477 KIDLVLLEAKANVSI
+477 KIDIVVLEAKANVSI

-520 AGGSVSATIIKVATF
+520 AGGSISATIIKVATF

-602 GSNGSSAQQPEK
+602 GSNGSSAQQPAK

-648 VTAIG
+648 VTKIG
-653 DRAFADNTRLVMVV
+653 DRAFANNTRLVMVV
-667 IPDSVTVIGN
+667 IPDSVTEIGS
-677 YAFNGC
+677 YAFSGC
-683 TSLSKVNL
+683 ANLSKVNL

-1017 DTNVYGGIVSAP
+1017 DTNVYGDIVSAP

-1044 KSIADCLFYGCNELV
+1044 KSIADCLFYGCNELF

-1098 AGCNSLSSITL
+1098 AGCNALSSITL

-1198 VTLSKALEQI
+1198 VTLSKTLRSI
-1208 GESAFNNC
+1208 DSNAFNNC
-1216 DALTSIKIPDSVET
+1216 DSLTAIKIPDSVEI

-1242 ADVDMGNGVSKL
+1242 ADVDMGNRVSKL

-1295 GVTEIATNAFSYPA
+1295 SVTEIATNAFSYPA

-1329 MTFETITSVDAS
+1329 MTFEAITSVDAS
-1341 MLTVKFKNDYDGY
+1341 MLTVKFKNDYDEY
-1354 EAAPSYTYTGKPF
+1354 ENSPSYTYTGKPF

-1388 VSYKNNTKIGTAT
+1388 VSYKDNTKIGTAT
-1401 CTIQGLGTYTGTTT
+1401 CTIQGLGIYTGTTT
-1415 GSFTIAPIP
+1415 GSFTIAAIP
-1424 LPGNSWYYSLE
+1424 LPDYSWYYSLE
-1435 YSNYDYTGKEIR
+1435 YSDYDYTGKEIK
-1447 PAVTCEGLTEGIDF
+1447 PTVTCDGLTEGTDF
-1461 TVSYKDNTNAGTAQV
+1461 TVSYKDNINAGTAQV

-1648 VNTVVKPTYTVQGYT
+1648 VNTVVKPTYTAQGYT
-1663 LHTCS
+1663 LHKCS

-1676 NYTPALKLTELTGVK
+1676 NYTPALKPTELTGVK
-1691 VKTQGSTSLTLAWD
+1691 VKTQGTASLTLAWD
-1705 KNASAKGYIIEQYKG
+1705 KNANAKGYIIEQYKG

-1725 IAKTSSNA
+1725 IAKTSSNTA
-1733 TVTYTVNGLKA
+1733 VTYTVNGLAA

-1750 RIKGYVVSG
+1750 RIKAYAI
-1759 TTEYSGEYTRLAA
+1759 SGESEIYSDYVRIAG
-1772 KTRIANVA
+1772 KTRITNVA

-1817 IATTKNN
+1817 LATTKNN

-1849 TGSTTEFSEYTA
+1849 TGSTTDFSEYTA
-1861 IKAAALLD
+1861 IKAATLLD

-1891 DKATGYVIE
+1891 DKATGYSI
-1900 QYKGGKW
+1900 
-1907 TVIATT
+1907 
-1913 KNNTTLKFTVK
+1913 
-1924 GLKNDTTYSFR
+1924 
-1935 IRAYK
+1935 
-1940 TASASNVYSDYVRI
+1940 
-1954 AGKTRIPNVAKFT
+1954 
-1967 GSAVSASAVKLD
+1967 
-1979 WSENDKAT
+1979 
-1987 GYVIEQYKGGKW
+1987 
-1999 TALATTKNNTTLTF
+1999 
-2013 TVKGLA
+2013 
-2019 KGTAYS
+2019 
-2025 FRIKSFR
+2025 
-2032 KTGSTTEFSEY
+2032 
-2043 TAIKAATLLDGV
+2043 
-2055 SDFKVASTTGSWIT
+2055 
-2069 LEWAKNDK
+2069 
-2077 ATGYS
+2077 
-2082 VEQYKGGKWTVI
+2082 EQYKGGKWTVI

-2170 TAYVIEQYKG
+2170 TGYVIEQYKG

-2204 GTAYSFRIKSFRKT
+2204 GTTYSFRIKSFRKT

>member
-6 KRICAAVLSAVMML
+6 KRLGAAVLSAVMML

-30 AAEGTFLESVTGETG
+30 AAEGTFPESVTGETE

-53 AGDGDLIYG
+53 ADDSGLVYG
-62 DNGALTKAEWLHDLV
+62 DNGTLTKAEWLHDLV
-77 TVFDMKVEEGDAP
+77 TVFDMKVEEGDPP
-90 DNYFTDVAYDSKYYD
+90 DNYFTDVAYDSEYYD

-178 ALSGGAFLPSKAVTS
+178 ALSGGAFLPSKAITS

-235 EFNEDDTVTIYA
+235 EFDEDNTVTIYA
-247 PDKVLAVGDTF
+247 PDKKLAVGDTF

-360 DIKNIALHHKE
+360 DLKNIALHHKE
-371 DKLNGY
+371 NMRDGY

-382 SGETTLTTSLN
+382 TGETTLTTSLN

-401 VSGKYYLGYINTG
+401 VSGKYYLGYISTG
-414 VFSASLYAELSL
+414 AFSASLYAELSL

-439 AGVSY
+439 VGVSY

-477 KIDLVLLEAKANVSI
+477 KIDIVVLEAKANVSI

-520 AGGSVSATIIKVATF
+520 AGGSISATIIKVATF

-602 GSNGSSAQQPEK
+602 GSNGSSAQQPAK

-648 VTAIG
+648 VTKIG
-653 DRAFADNTRLVMVV
+653 DRAFANNTRLVMVV
-667 IPDSVTVIGN
+667 IPDSVTEIGS
-677 YAFNGC
+677 YAFSGC
-683 TSLSKVNL
+683 ANLSKVNL

-1044 KSIADCLFYGCNELV
+1044 KSIADCLFYGCNELF

-1098 AGCNSLSSITL
+1098 AGCNALSSITL

-1198 VTLSKALEQI
+1198 VTLSKTLRSI
-1208 GESAFNNC
+1208 DSNAFNNC
-1216 DALTSIKIPDSVET
+1216 DSLTAIKIPDSVEI

-1295 GVTEIATNAFSYPA
+1295 SVTEIATNAFSYPA

-1329 MTFETITSVDAS
+1329 MTFEAITSVDAS
-1341 MLTVKFKNDYDGY
+1341 MLTVKFKNDYDEY
-1354 EAAPSYTYTGKPF
+1354 ENSPSYTYTGKPF

-1388 VSYKNNTKIGTAT
+1388 VSYKDNTKIGTAT
-1401 CTIQGLGTYTGTTT
+1401 CTIQGLGIYTGTTT
-1415 GSFTIAPIP
+1415 GSFTIAAIP
-1424 LPGNSWYYSLE
+1424 LPDYSWYYSLE
-1435 YSNYDYTGKEIR
+1435 YSDYDYTGKEIK
-1447 PAVTCEGLTEGIDF
+1447 PTVTCDGLTEGTDF
-1461 TVSYKDNTNAGTAQV
+1461 TVSYKDNINAGTAQV

-1648 VNTVVKPTYTVQGYT
+1648 VNTVVKPTYTAQGYT
-1663 LHTCS
+1663 LHKCS

-1676 NYTPALKLTELTGVK
+1676 NYTPALKPTELTGVK
-1691 VKTQGSTSLTLAWD
+1691 VKTQGTASLTLAWD
-1705 KNASAKGYIIEQYKG
+1705 KNANAKGYIIEQYKG

-1725 IAKTSSNA
+1725 IAKTSSNTA
-1733 TVTYTVNGLKA
+1733 VTYTVNGLAA

-1750 RIKGYVVSG
+1750 RIKAYAI
-1759 TTEYSGEYTRLAA
+1759 SGESEIYSDYVRIAG

-1817 IATTKNN
+1817 LATTKNN

-1849 TGSTTEFSEYTA
+1849 TGSTTDFSEYTA
-1861 IKAAALLD
+1861 IKAATLLD

-1891 DKATGYVIE
+1891 DKATGYSI
-1900 QYKGGKW
+1900 
-1907 TVIATT
+1907 
-1913 KNNTTLKFTVK
+1913 
-1924 GLKNDTTYSFR
+1924 
-1935 IRAYK
+1935 
-1940 TASASNVYSDYVRI
+1940 
-1954 AGKTRIPNVAKFT
+1954 
-1967 GSAVSASAVKLD
+1967 
-1979 WSENDKAT
+1979 
-1987 GYVIEQYKGGKW
+1987 
-1999 TALATTKNNTTLTF
+1999 
-2013 TVKGLA
+2013 
-2019 KGTAYS
+2019 
-2025 FRIKSFR
+2025 
-2032 KTGSTTEFSEY
+2032 
-2043 TAIKAATLLDGV
+2043 
-2055 SDFKVASTTGSWIT
+2055 
-2069 LEWAKNDK
+2069 
-2077 ATGYS
+2077 
-2082 VEQYKGGKWTVI
+2082 EQYKGGKWTVI

-2170 TAYVIEQYKG
+2170 TGYVIEQYKG

-2204 GTAYSFRIKSFRKT
+2204 GTTYSFRIKSFRKT

>member
-6 KRICAAVLSAVMML
+6 KRLGAAVLSAVMML

-30 AAEGTFLESVTGETG
+30 AAEGTFPESVTGETE

-53 AGDGDLIYG
+53 ADDSGLVYG
-62 DNGALTKAEWLHDLV
+62 DNGTLTKAEWLHDLV
-77 TVFDMKVEEGDAP
+77 TVFDMKVEEGDPP
-90 DNYFTDVAYDSKYYD
+90 DNYFTDVAYDSEYYD

-128 TVDREYASVTLNFC
+128 TVDREYASVTLNYC

-178 ALSGGAFLPSKAVTS
+178 ALSGGAFLPSKAITS

-235 EFNEDDTVTIYA
+235 EFDEDNTVTIYA
-247 PDKVLAVGDTF
+247 PDKKLAVGDTF

-360 DIKNIALHHKE
+360 DLKNIALHHKE
-371 DKLNGY
+371 NMRDGY

-382 SGETTLTTSLN
+382 TGETTLTTSLN
-393 IDPLKGSG
+393 IDPVKGSG
-401 VSGKYYLGYINTG
+401 VSGKYYLGYISTG
-414 VFSASLYAELSL
+414 AFSASLYAELSL

-439 AGVSY
+439 VGVSY

-477 KIDLVLLEAKANVSI
+477 KIDIVVLEAKANVSI
-492 GIQAKYNKTVY
+492 GIQAKYNKKVY

-520 AGGSVSATIIKVATF
+520 AGGSISATIIKVATF

-602 GSNGSSAQQPEK
+602 GSNGSSAQQPAK

-648 VTAIG
+648 VTKIG
-653 DRAFADNTRLVMVV
+653 DRAFEYNTRLVMVV

-691 SKMLETLNYGAFQNC
+691 SKTLETLNYGAFQNC

-714 PKSLKYANYDT
+714 PKSLKNAHFNTNLYD
-725 SIFNGIISA
+725 
-734 PFMGSGIKKVKFET
+734 
-748 GIKEV
+748 
-753 VECLFLGCNELEQIE
+753 
-768 IPNTVTRIGNHS
+768 
-780 FRMCPNLEKINIPS
+780 
-794 SVTSVGEYAFS
+794 
-805 SCTSLKSIIIPDSV
+805 D
-819 TTIECHAFDN
+819 
-829 CSLLSEVT
+829 
-837 LSNNLQSLYY
+837 
-847 GAFQNCTSLCTIE
+847 
-860 IPKSLEY
+860 
-867 ANFDTYIFQ
+867 
-876 GIISA
+876 IISA

-892 FETGTKTVIDCLF
+892 FETGINNVVGSLFIGCNKLKKVEIPEAVTSIGNYAFSMCESLSEILISDSVTTIGSNAFSLCTALVKVNMPDSITVIERDAFKGCTSLSDVYLSKNLQTLNYGAFKDCTSLVEIEIPKSLKNAHFNTNLYDDIISAPFMGSGLEQIKFETGINNVVGSLF
-905 LGCDKL
+905 IGCDKL
-911 EKVEIP
+911 KKVKIP
-917 ETVTSIGNY
+917 ETVTSIGNH

-948 DAFSSCTALVKIDI
+948 DAFSSCTALVKINI
-962 PDSVTVIGSNAFKG
+962 PESVTVIGSNAFNG
-976 CTSLSDVSLSKN
+976 CLSLSEVSLSKN
-988 LQTLNYGAF
+988 LQALNYGAF

-1044 KSIADCLFYGCNELV
+1044 KSIADCLFYGCNELF

-1123 CNSLLAIEFP
+1123 CTSLSNIKFP
-1133 PLLTEIEDGMCYDCT
+1133 SLITEIGSGMCDGCT
-1148 SLKNITLA
+1148 SLVTVEMGDKVTSIGDNAFQNCASLKNITLS
-1156 PETEYICSYAFS
+1156 PETEYINSNAFS
-1168 NCDALENIVIP
+1168 NCDSLESIVIP

-1198 VTLSKALEQI
+1198 VTLSKALKQI

-1230 IGERAFYDCEKL
+1230 IGYRAFYGCEKL

-1254 YSEAFRLC
+1254 YSEAFGLC

-1287 LTDVTIYP
+1287 LTDVTVYP
-1295 GVTEIATNAFSYPA
+1295 SVTEIATNAFSYPA

-1329 MTFETITSVDAS
+1329 MTFETITSVYAS

-1424 LPGNSWYYSLE
+1424 LPGYSWYYSLE

-1461 TVSYKDNTNAGTAQV
+1461 TVSYKDNINAGTAQV

-1497 TICTDVS
+1497 TICKDVS
-1504 QLQSKHPYDENVH
+1504 QLQSKHPYDENAH

-1570 ITVPGSYVKLV
+1570 ITVPRSYVKLV

-1648 VNTVVKPTYTVQGYT
+1648 VNTIVKPTYKAQGYT
-1663 LHTCS
+1663 LHKCS

-1691 VKTQGSTSLTLAWD
+1691 VKTQGTNSLTLAWD
-1705 KNASAKGYIIEQYKG
+1705 KNANAKGYIIEQYKG

-1725 IAKTSSNA
+1725 IAKTNSNA

-1750 RIKGYVVSG
+1750 RIKAYVISGESEIYGGYVKIAG
-1759 TTEYSGEYTRLAA
+1759 
-1772 KTRIANVA
+1772 KTRIPNVA
-1780 SFKGSAVS
+1780 SFKGRAVSASAVKLDWSKNDKATGYVIEQYKGGKWTAIATTKNNTTLTFTVKGLAKGTAYSFRIKSFRKTGSTTDFSEYTAIKAATLLDGVSNFKVASTTGSWITLEWAKNDKATGYSIEQYKGGKWTVIATTKNNTTLKFTVKGLKNDTTYSFRIRVYKTAGGSNVYSDYVRIAGKTRIPNVATFKGSAVS

-1831 KGLAEGT
+1831 KGLAKGT
-1838 TYSFRIKSFRK
+1838 T
-1849 TGSTTEFSEYTA
+1849 
-1861 IKAAALLD
+1861 
-1869 GVSDFKVTSVTGS
+1869 
-1882 WITLEWAKN
+1882 
-1891 DKATGYVIE
+1891 
-1900 QYKGGKW
+1900 
-1907 TVIATT
+1907 
-1913 KNNTTLKFTVK
+1913 
-1924 GLKNDTTYSFR
+1924 
-1935 IRAYK
+1935 
-1940 TASASNVYSDYVRI
+1940 
-1954 AGKTRIPNVAKFT
+1954 
-1967 GSAVSASAVKLD
+1967 
-1979 WSENDKAT
+1979 
-1987 GYVIEQYKGGKW
+1987 
-1999 TALATTKNNTTLTF
+1999 
-2013 TVKGLA
+2013 
-2019 KGTAYS
+2019 
-2025 FRIKSFR
+2025 
-2032 KTGSTTEFSEY
+2032 
-2043 TAIKAATLLDGV
+2043 
-2055 SDFKVASTTGSWIT
+2055 
-2069 LEWAKNDK
+2069 
-2077 ATGYS
+2077 
-2082 VEQYKGGKWTVI
+2082 
-2094 ATTKNNTTLKFTVK
+2094 
-2108 GLKNDTTYSF
+2108 
-2118 RIRAYKTAGASNVY
+2118 
-2132 SDYVRIAGKTRIPNV
+2132 
-2147 AKFTGSAVSASAV
+2147 
-2160 KLDWSKNDKA
+2160 
-2170 TAYVIEQYKG
+2170 
-2180 GKWTALATT
+2180 
-2189 KNNTTLTFTV
+2189 
-2199 KGLAK
+2199 
-2204 GTAYSFRIKSFRKT
+2204 YSFRIKSFRKT

>member
-6 KRICAAVLSAVMML
+6 KRLGAAVLSAVMML

-30 AAEGTFLESVTGETG
+30 AAEGTFPESVTGETE

-53 AGDGDLIYG
+53 ADDSGLVYG
-62 DNGALTKAEWLHDLV
+62 DNGTLTKAEWLHDLV
-77 TVFDMKVEEGDAP
+77 TVFDMKVEEGDPP
-90 DNYFTDVAYDSKYYD
+90 DNYFTDVAYDSEYYD

-178 ALSGGAFLPSKAVTS
+178 ALSGGAFLPSKAITS

-235 EFNEDDTVTIYA
+235 EFDEDNTVTIYA
-247 PDKVLAVGDTF
+247 PDKKLAVGDTF

-360 DIKNIALHHKE
+360 DLKNIALHHKE
-371 DKLNGY
+371 NMRDGY

-382 SGETTLTTSLN
+382 TGETTLTTSLN

-401 VSGKYYLGYINTG
+401 VSGKYYLGYISTG
-414 VFSASLYAELSL
+414 AFSASLYAELSL

-439 AGVSY
+439 VGVSY

-477 KIDLVLLEAKANVSI
+477 KIDIVVLEAKANVSI
-492 GIQAKYNKTVY
+492 GIQAKYNKKVY

-520 AGGSVSATIIKVATF
+520 AGGSISATIIKVATF

-648 VTAIG
+648 VTKIG
-653 DRAFADNTRLVMVV
+653 DRAFEYNTRLVMVV
-667 IPDSVTVIGN
+667 IPDSVTVIGIQ
-677 YAFNGC
+677 AFYEC
-683 TSLSKVNL
+683 KNL
-691 SKMLETLNYGAFQNC
+691 
-706 TSLVEIEI
+706 
-714 PKSLKYANYDT
+714 
-725 SIFNGIISA
+725 
-734 PFMGSGIKKVKFET
+734 
-748 GIKEV
+748 
-753 VECLFLGCNELEQIE
+753 
-768 IPNTVTRIGNHS
+768 
-780 FRMCPNLEKINIPS
+780 S
-794 SVTSVGEYAFS
+794 SVTLSKGLVDLQQQAFGE
-805 SCTSLKSIIIPDSV
+805 CTKLTSI
-819 TTIECHAFDN
+819 T
-829 CSLLSEVT
+829 
-837 LSNNLQSLYY
+837 
-847 GAFQNCTSLCTIE
+847 
-860 IPKSLEY
+860 IPKSLERCY
-867 ANFDTYIFQ
+867 DGGWGGAFDN
-876 GIISA
+876 
-881 PFMGSGLEQIK
+881 SGLNQVN
-892 FETGTKTVIDCLF
+892 FEEGITAIPGYLFADTIALETIVIPD
-905 LGCDKL
+905 
-911 EKVEIP
+911 
-917 ETVTSIGNY
+917 TVTSIGDG
-926 AFSMCKSLSEISIS
+926 AFRESSALKNAIISDSVTVIGIQAFYGCKNLSSVTLSKGLVDLQQQAFGECTKLTSITIPKSLERSSDGIYGGAFDHSGLATVKFEDGVKMIPNYLFADATTLETIVIP
-940 DSVTSIGS
+940 DSVTSIGVYS
-948 DAFSSCTALVKIDI
+948 FANCSALKNITIPYSVTEIGAQAFYKCTSLKTIAI
-962 PDSVTVIGSNAFKG
+962 PDSIK
-976 CTSLSDVSLSKN
+976 
-988 LQTLNYGAF
+988 TLDDGTF
-997 QDCTSL
+997 
-1003 VEIEIPKSLEYANF
+1003 F
-1017 DTNVYGGIVSAP
+1017 
-1029 FMGSSLKKIKFENGI
+1029 
-1044 KSIADCLFYGCNELV
+1044 
-1059 EVEIPDTISSIGY
+1059 
-1072 RSFGSCGSLSKIS
+1072 
-1085 IPDSVSKIGSHAF
+1085 
-1098 AGCNSLSSITL
+1098 GCNSLS
-1109 SKNIQTLGDYAFYG
+1109 NIKFP
-1123 CNSLLAIEFP
+1123 SLI
-1133 PLLTEIEDGMCYDCT
+1133 TEIGSGMCDGCTSLVTVEMGDKVTSIGDNAFQNCT
-1148 SLKNITLA
+1148 SLKNITLS
-1156 PETEYICSYAFS
+1156 PETEYINSNAFS
-1168 NCDALENIVIP
+1168 NCDSLESIVIP
-1179 DKVTAIYNNAFS
+1179 DKVTVIYHNAFS
-1191 DCDKLSS
+1191 DCDKLLS
-1198 VTLSKALEQI
+1198 VTLSKALKQI

-1216 DALTSIKIPDSVET
+1216 DSLTAIKIPDSVET
-1230 IGERAFYDCEKL
+1230 IGERAFYGCEKL
-1242 ADVDMGNGVSKL
+1242 ADVNMGNGVSKL

-1424 LPGNSWYYSLE
+1424 LPGYSWYYSLE

-1461 TVSYKDNTNAGTAQV
+1461 TVSYKDNINAGTAQV

-1562 GDELSGKT
+1562 GDELSGRT

-1648 VNTVVKPTYTVQGYT
+1648 VNTVVKPTYTAQGYT
-1663 LHTCS
+1663 LHKCS

-1676 NYTPALKLTELTGVK
+1676 NYMPALKPTELTGVK

-1725 IAKTSSNA
+1725 IAKTSSNTA
-1733 TVTYTVNGLKA
+1733 VTYTVNRLAA

-1750 RIKGYVVSG
+1750 RIKAYVI
-1759 TTEYSGEYTRLAA
+1759 SGESEIYGDYVRIAG

-1788 ASAVKLDWSKNDKA
+1788 ASAVKLDWSKKDKA
-1802 TGYVIEQYKGGKWTA
+1802 TG
-1817 IATTKNN
+1817 
-1824 TTLTFTV
+1824 
-1831 KGLAEGT
+1831 
-1838 TYSFRIKSFRK
+1838 
-1849 TGSTTEFSEYTA
+1849 
-1861 IKAAALLD
+1861 
-1869 GVSDFKVTSVTGS
+1869 
-1882 WITLEWAKN
+1882 
-1891 DKATGYVIE
+1891 
-1900 QYKGGKW
+1900 
-1907 TVIATT
+1907 
-1913 KNNTTLKFTVK
+1913 
-1924 GLKNDTTYSFR
+1924 
-1935 IRAYK
+1935 
-1940 TASASNVYSDYVRI
+1940 
-1954 AGKTRIPNVAKFT
+1954 
-1967 GSAVSASAVKLD
+1967 
-1979 WSENDKAT
+1979 
-1987 GYVIEQYKGGKW
+1987 
-1999 TALATTKNNTTLTF
+1999 
-2013 TVKGLA
+2013 
-2019 KGTAYS
+2019 
-2025 FRIKSFR
+2025 
-2032 KTGSTTEFSEY
+2032 
-2043 TAIKAATLLDGV
+2043 
-2055 SDFKVASTTGSWIT
+2055 
-2069 LEWAKNDK
+2069 
-2077 ATGYS
+2077 
-2082 VEQYKGGKWTVI
+2082 
-2094 ATTKNNTTLKFTVK
+2094 
-2108 GLKNDTTYSF
+2108 
-2118 RIRAYKTAGASNVY
+2118 
-2132 SDYVRIAGKTRIPNV
+2132 
-2147 AKFTGSAVSASAV
+2147 
-2160 KLDWSKNDKA
+2160 
-2170 TAYVIEQYKG
+2170 
-2180 GKWTALATT
+2180 
-2189 KNNTTLTFTV
+2189 
-2199 KGLAK
+2199 
-2204 GTAYSFRIKSFRKT
+2204 
-2218 GSTTEFSE
+2218 
-2226 YASVKAAT
+2226 
-2234 DK
+2234 

>member
-1 MIKSV
+1 MRFKRAAAGLVASV
-6 KRICAAVLSAVMML
+6 MAL
-20 TAVATPLASA
+20 TALISPFTSA
-30 AAEGTFLESVTGETG
+30 AAEGIFPEPVTGETE

-53 AGDGDLIYG
+53 ADDSGLVYG
-62 DNGALTKAEWLHDLV
+62 DNGTLTKAEWLHDLV
-77 TVFDMKVEEGDAP
+77 TVFDMKVEEGDPP
-90 DNYFTDVAYDSKYYD
+90 DNYFTDVAYDSEYYD

-178 ALSGGAFLPSKAVTS
+178 ALSGGAFLPSKAITS

-247 PDKVLAVGDTF
+247 PDKALAVGDTF

-320 KDDATALTMSKA
+320 KDDVTALTMSKA

-360 DIKNIALHHKE
+360 DLKNIALHHKE
-371 DKLNGY
+371 DKWNGY

-382 SGETTLTTSLN
+382 TGDTTLTTSLN
-393 IDPLKGSG
+393 MDPLKGSG
-401 VSGKYYLGYINTG
+401 VSGKYYLGYISTG

-439 AGVSY
+439 VGVSY

-477 KIDLVLLEAKANVSI
+477 KIDLLLLEAKASVSV
-492 GIQAKYNKTVY
+492 GIQAKYNKKVY

-520 AGGSVSATIIKVATF
+520 AGGSISATIIKVATF

-588 GSRWSSSQSSKWHS
+588 GSRWSSSQSSAWYA

-614 LWEYSLDDDKNATI
+614 LWEYSLDDDNNATI

-653 DRAFADNTRLVMVV
+653 DRVFADNARLVMVV
-667 IPDSVTVIGN
+667 IPDSVTEIGS
-677 YAFNGC
+677 YAFSGC
-683 TSLSKVNL
+683 ANLSKVNL

-753 VECLFLGCNELEQIE
+753 VECLFLGCNELEQIK

-1098 AGCNSLSSITL
+1098 AGCNALSSITL

-1133 PLLTEIEDGMCYDCT
+1133 PLLTEIEDGMCYDCTSLVTVKMGDKVASIGNNAFQNCT

-1198 VTLSKALEQI
+1198 VTLSKTLRSI
-1208 GESAFNNC
+1208 DSNAFNNC
-1216 DALTSIKIPDSVET
+1216 DSLTAIKIPDSVEI

-1268 VLSNN
+1268 VLSAN
-1273 LTSIPEYAFADCTK
+1273 LTEIPEYAFADCTK
-1287 LTDVTIYP
+1287 LIDVTIYP
-1295 GVTEIATNAFSYPA
+1295 SVTEIATNAFSYPA

-1320 AETYANDRG
+1320 AETYADDRG
-1329 MTFETITSVDAS
+1329 MTFEAITSVDAS
-1341 MLTVKFKNDYDGY
+1341 MLTVKFMNDYDEY
-1354 EAAPSYTYTGKPF
+1354 ETAPSYTYTGKPF

-1388 VSYKNNTKIGTAT
+1388 VSYKDNTKIGTAT

-1424 LPGNSWYYSLE
+1424 LPGYSWYYSLE
-1435 YSNYDYTGKEIR
+1435 YSNYDYTGKEIK
-1447 PAVTCEGLTEGIDF
+1447 PTVTCEGLTEGIDF

-1504 QLQSKHPYDENVH
+1504 QLQSKHPYDGNVH
-1517 EVYVYNGA
+1517 DVYVYNGA
-1525 EGAENLYL
+1525 ENAKNLYL
-1533 TFSDDTQFEEYCDYL
+1533 AFSDDTQFEEYSDYL
-1548 YIYDANGYEVGSYT
+1548 YIYDANEEAVGTYT

-1570 ITVPGSYVKLV
+1570 ITVPGNYVKLV

-1588 NEYGFRVVSASD
+1588 NEYGFRVVSVTDSI
-1600 KLECATHVFGDWKI
+1600 ECTTHTFGDWVI
-1614 TEEATC
+1614 TEEPTC
-1620 TTTGTKTR
+1620 TTTGTQTRTCSVCKKVETQTIEALGHTEVTDKAVAATCTKTGLTEGIHCSVCD
-1628 ACTVCGKV
+1628 AVIKAQEVVPATGKHSFGNWKITKAATCTAEGTQTRTCSGCGKV
-1636 ETVTIA
+1636 ETQTIA

-1648 VNTVVKPTYTVQGYT
+1648 VNTVVKPTYTAQGYT
-1663 LHTCS
+1663 LHKCS
-1668 VCGYSYKD
+1668 VCGTSYKD
-1676 NYTPALKLTELTGVK
+1676 TYTAKLTLAKVTGVK
-1691 VKTQGSTSLTLAWD
+1691 LAGRAADALRVNWNKDVNASGYIVEMYQGNKWVRAAKIASNATTTYRASGLKASTVYKFRVRAYKMSGKTAVYGAYSATVAARTNPSVIKGAKLGGRAADALRINWTKNTSADGYIVEMYQGNKWVRVAKITNSNTTTFRKAGLKASSVYKFRVRAYKMSGKTALYGNYSATVTARTNPSIVKGVKIGGKAKDALRVNWT
-1705 KNASAKGYIIEQYKG
+1705 KNASAQGYIVEMYKG
-1720 GKWTQ
+1720 GKWLRV
-1725 IAKTSSNA
+1725 AKITNGNA
-1733 TVTYTVNGLKA
+1733 TTYRKA
-1744 DTTYTF
+1744 
-1750 RIKGYVVSG
+1750 
-1759 TTEYSGEYTRLAA
+1759 
-1772 KTRIANVA
+1772 
-1780 SFKGSAVS
+1780 
-1788 ASAVKLDWSKNDKA
+1788 
-1802 TGYVIEQYKGGKWTA
+1802 
-1817 IATTKNN
+1817 
-1824 TTLTFTV
+1824 
-1831 KGLAEGT
+1831 
-1838 TYSFRIKSFRK
+1838 
-1849 TGSTTEFSEYTA
+1849 
-1861 IKAAALLD
+1861 
-1869 GVSDFKVTSVTGS
+1869 
-1882 WITLEWAKN
+1882 
-1891 DKATGYVIE
+1891 
-1900 QYKGGKW
+1900 
-1907 TVIATT
+1907 
-1913 KNNTTLKFTVK
+1913 
-1924 GLKNDTTYSFR
+1924 
-1935 IRAYK
+1935 
-1940 TASASNVYSDYVRI
+1940 
-1954 AGKTRIPNVAKFT
+1954 
-1967 GSAVSASAVKLD
+1967 
-1979 WSENDKAT
+1979 
-1987 GYVIEQYKGGKW
+1987 
-1999 TALATTKNNTTLTF
+1999 
-2013 TVKGLA
+2013 GLA
-2019 KGTAYS
+2019 K
-2025 FRIKSFR
+2025 
-2032 KTGSTTEFSEY
+2032 
-2043 TAIKAATLLDGV
+2043 
-2055 SDFKVASTTGSWIT
+2055 
-2069 LEWAKNDK
+2069 
-2077 ATGYS
+2077 
-2082 VEQYKGGKWTVI
+2082 
-2094 ATTKNNTTLKFTVK
+2094 NTTYKFRVC
-2108 GLKNDTTYSF
+2108 
-2118 RIRAYKTAGASNVY
+2118 AYYMSGKTALYGNYGSV
-2132 SDYVRIAGKTRIPNV
+2132 SGKTA
-2147 AKFTGSAVSASAV
+2147 AK
-2160 KLDWSKNDKA
+2160 
-2170 TAYVIEQYKG
+2170 
-2180 GKWTALATT
+2180 
-2189 KNNTTLTFTV
+2189 
-2199 KGLAK
+2199 
-2204 GTAYSFRIKSFRKT
+2204 
-2218 GSTTEFSE
+2218 
-2226 YASVKAAT
+2226 
-2234 DK
+2234 

>member
-6 KRICAAVLSAVMML
+6 KRLGAAVLSAVMML

-30 AAEGTFLESVTGETG
+30 AAEGTFPESVTGETE

-53 AGDGDLIYG
+53 ADDSGLVYG
-62 DNGALTKAEWLHDLV
+62 DNGTLTKAEWLHDLV
-77 TVFDMKVEEGDAP
+77 TVFDMKVEEGDPP
-90 DNYFTDVAYDSKYYD
+90 DNYFTDVAYDSEYYD

-178 ALSGGAFLPSKAVTS
+178 ALSGGAFLPSKAITS

-235 EFNEDDTVTIYA
+235 EFDEDNTVTIYA
-247 PDKVLAVGDTF
+247 PDKKLAVGDTF

-360 DIKNIALHHKE
+360 DLKNIALHHKE
-371 DKLNGY
+371 NMRDGY

-382 SGETTLTTSLN
+382 TGETTLTTSLN

-401 VSGKYYLGYINTG
+401 VSGKYYLGYISTG
-414 VFSASLYAELSL
+414 AFSASLYAELSL

-439 AGVSY
+439 VGVSY

-477 KIDLVLLEAKANVSI
+477 KIDIVVLEAKANVSI
-492 GIQAKYNKTVY
+492 GIQAKYNKKVY

-520 AGGSVSATIIKVATF
+520 AGGSISATIIKVATF

-648 VTAIG
+648 VTKIG
-653 DRAFADNTRLVMVV
+653 DRAFEYNTRLVMVV
-667 IPDSVTVIGN
+667 IPDSVTVIGIQ
-677 YAFNGC
+677 AFYEC
-683 TSLSKVNL
+683 KNL
-691 SKMLETLNYGAFQNC
+691 
-706 TSLVEIEI
+706 
-714 PKSLKYANYDT
+714 
-725 SIFNGIISA
+725 
-734 PFMGSGIKKVKFET
+734 
-748 GIKEV
+748 
-753 VECLFLGCNELEQIE
+753 
-768 IPNTVTRIGNHS
+768 
-780 FRMCPNLEKINIPS
+780 S
-794 SVTSVGEYAFS
+794 SVTLSKGLVDLQQQAFGE
-805 SCTSLKSIIIPDSV
+805 CTKLTSI
-819 TTIECHAFDN
+819 T
-829 CSLLSEVT
+829 
-837 LSNNLQSLYY
+837 
-847 GAFQNCTSLCTIE
+847 
-860 IPKSLEY
+860 IPKSLERCY
-867 ANFDTYIFQ
+867 DGGWGGAFDN
-876 GIISA
+876 
-881 PFMGSGLEQIK
+881 SGLNQVN
-892 FETGTKTVIDCLF
+892 FEEGITAIPGYLFADTIALETIVIPD
-905 LGCDKL
+905 
-911 EKVEIP
+911 
-917 ETVTSIGNY
+917 TVTSIGDG
-926 AFSMCKSLSEISIS
+926 AFRESSALKNAIISDSVTVIGIQAFYGCKNLSSVTLSKGLVDLQQQAFGECTKLTSITIPKSLERSSDGIYGGAFDHSGLATVKFEDGVKMIPNYLFADATTLETIVIP
-940 DSVTSIGS
+940 DSVTSIGVYS
-948 DAFSSCTALVKIDI
+948 FANCSALKNITIPYSVTEIGAQAFYKCTSLKTIAI
-962 PDSVTVIGSNAFKG
+962 PDSIK
-976 CTSLSDVSLSKN
+976 
-988 LQTLNYGAF
+988 TLDDGTF
-997 QDCTSL
+997 
-1003 VEIEIPKSLEYANF
+1003 F
-1017 DTNVYGGIVSAP
+1017 
-1029 FMGSSLKKIKFENGI
+1029 
-1044 KSIADCLFYGCNELV
+1044 
-1059 EVEIPDTISSIGY
+1059 
-1072 RSFGSCGSLSKIS
+1072 
-1085 IPDSVSKIGSHAF
+1085 
-1098 AGCNSLSSITL
+1098 GCNSLS
-1109 SKNIQTLGDYAFYG
+1109 NIKFP
-1123 CNSLLAIEFP
+1123 SLI
-1133 PLLTEIEDGMCYDCT
+1133 TEIGSGMCDGCTSLVTVEMGDKVTSIGDNAFQNCT
-1148 SLKNITLA
+1148 SLKNITLS
-1156 PETEYICSYAFS
+1156 PETEYINSNAFS
-1168 NCDALENIVIP
+1168 NCDSLESIVIP
-1179 DKVTAIYNNAFS
+1179 DKVTVIYHNAFS
-1191 DCDKLSS
+1191 DCDKLLS
-1198 VTLSKALEQI
+1198 VTLSKALKQI

-1216 DALTSIKIPDSVET
+1216 DSLTAIKIPDSVET
-1230 IGERAFYDCEKL
+1230 IGERAFYGCEKL
-1242 ADVDMGNGVSKL
+1242 ADVNMGNGVSKL

-1424 LPGNSWYYSLE
+1424 LPGYSWYYSLE

-1461 TVSYKDNTNAGTAQV
+1461 TVSYKDNINAGTAQV

-1562 GDELSGKT
+1562 GDELSGRT

-1648 VNTVVKPTYTVQGYT
+1648 VNTVVKPTYTAQGYT
-1663 LHTCS
+1663 LHKCS

-1676 NYTPALKLTELTGVK
+1676 NYMPALKPTELTGVK

-1725 IAKTSSNA
+1725 IAKTSSNTA
-1733 TVTYTVNGLKA
+1733 VTYTVNRLAA

-1750 RIKGYVVSG
+1750 RIKAYVI
-1759 TTEYSGEYTRLAA
+1759 SGESEIYGDYVRIAG

-1831 KGLAEGT
+1831 KGLAKGT
-1838 TYSFRIKSFRK
+1838 AYSFRIKSFRK
-1849 TGSTTEFSEYTA
+1849 TGSTTDFSEYTA
-1861 IKAAALLD
+1861 IKAATLLD

-1891 DKATGYVIE
+1891 DKATGY
-1900 QYKGGKW
+1900 
-1907 TVIATT
+1907 
-1913 KNNTTLKFTVK
+1913 
-1924 GLKNDTTYSFR
+1924 
-1935 IRAYK
+1935 
-1940 TASASNVYSDYVRI
+1940 
-1954 AGKTRIPNVAKFT
+1954 
-1967 GSAVSASAVKLD
+1967 
-1979 WSENDKAT
+1979 
-1987 GYVIEQYKGGKW
+1987 
-1999 TALATTKNNTTLTF
+1999 
-2013 TVKGLA
+2013 
-2019 KGTAYS
+2019 
-2025 FRIKSFR
+2025 
-2032 KTGSTTEFSEY
+2032 
-2043 TAIKAATLLDGV
+2043 AI
-2055 SDFKVASTTGSWIT
+2055 
-2069 LEWAKNDK
+2069 
-2077 ATGYS
+2077 
-2082 VEQYKGGKWTVI
+2082 EQYKGGKWTVI

-2147 AKFTGSAVSASAV
+2147 ATFTGSAVSASAV

-2170 TAYVIEQYKG
+2170 TGYVIEQYKG

-2204 GTAYSFRIKSFRKT
+2204 GTTYSFRIKSFRKT

-2226 YASVKAAT
+2226 YAAIKAAT

>member
-6 KRICAAVLSAVMML
+6 KRLGAAVLSAVMML

-30 AAEGTFLESVTGETG
+30 AAEGTFPESVTGETE

-53 AGDGDLIYG
+53 ADDSGLVYG
-62 DNGALTKAEWLHDLV
+62 DNGTLTKAEWLHDLV
-77 TVFDMKVEEGDAP
+77 TVFDMKVEEGDPP
-90 DNYFTDVAYDSKYYD
+90 DNYFTDVAYDSEYYD

-128 TVDREYASVTLNFC
+128 TVDREYASVTLNYC

-178 ALSGGAFLPSKAVTS
+178 ALSGGAFLPSKAITS

-235 EFNEDDTVTIYA
+235 EFDEDNTVTIYA
-247 PDKVLAVGDTF
+247 PDKKLAVGDTF

-360 DIKNIALHHKE
+360 DLKNIALHHKE
-371 DKLNGY
+371 NMRDGY

-382 SGETTLTTSLN
+382 TGETTLTTSLN
-393 IDPLKGSG
+393 IDPVKGSG
-401 VSGKYYLGYINTG
+401 VSGKYYLGYISTG
-414 VFSASLYAELSL
+414 AFSASLYAELSL

-439 AGVSY
+439 VGVSY

-477 KIDLVLLEAKANVSI
+477 KIDIVVLEAKANVSI
-492 GIQAKYNKTVY
+492 GIQAKYNKKVY

-520 AGGSVSATIIKVATF
+520 AGGSISATIIKVATF

-602 GSNGSSAQQPEK
+602 GSNGSSAQQPAK

-648 VTAIG
+648 VTKIG
-653 DRAFADNTRLVMVV
+653 DRAFEYNTRLVMVV

-691 SKMLETLNYGAFQNC
+691 SKTLETLNYGAFQNC

-714 PKSLKYANYDT
+714 PKSLKNAHFNTNLYD
-725 SIFNGIISA
+725 
-734 PFMGSGIKKVKFET
+734 
-748 GIKEV
+748 
-753 VECLFLGCNELEQIE
+753 
-768 IPNTVTRIGNHS
+768 
-780 FRMCPNLEKINIPS
+780 
-794 SVTSVGEYAFS
+794 
-805 SCTSLKSIIIPDSV
+805 D
-819 TTIECHAFDN
+819 
-829 CSLLSEVT
+829 
-837 LSNNLQSLYY
+837 
-847 GAFQNCTSLCTIE
+847 
-860 IPKSLEY
+860 
-867 ANFDTYIFQ
+867 
-876 GIISA
+876 IISA

-892 FETGTKTVIDCLF
+892 FETGINNVVGSLFIGCNKLKKVEIPEAVTSIGNYAFSMCESLSEILISDSVTTIGSNAFSLCTALVKVNMPDSITVIERDAFKGCTSLSDVYLSKNLQTLNYGAFKDCTSLVEIEIPKSLKNAHFNTNLYDDIISAPFMGSGLEQIKFETGINNVVGSLF
-905 LGCDKL
+905 IGCDKL
-911 EKVEIP
+911 KKVKIP
-917 ETVTSIGNY
+917 ETVTSIGNH

-948 DAFSSCTALVKIDI
+948 DAFSSCTALVKINI
-962 PDSVTVIGSNAFKG
+962 PESVTVIGSNAFNG
-976 CTSLSDVSLSKN
+976 CLSLSEVSLSKN

-1044 KSIADCLFYGCNELV
+1044 KSIADCLFYGCNELF

-1123 CNSLLAIEFP
+1123 CTSLSNIKFP
-1133 PLLTEIEDGMCYDCT
+1133 SLITEIGSGMCDGCT
-1148 SLKNITLA
+1148 SLVTVEMGDKVTSIGDNAFQNCASLKNITLS
-1156 PETEYICSYAFS
+1156 PETEYINSNAFS
-1168 NCDALENIVIP
+1168 NCDSLESIVIP

-1198 VTLSKALEQI
+1198 VTLSKALKQI

-1230 IGERAFYDCEKL
+1230 IGYRAFYGCEKL

-1254 YSEAFRLC
+1254 YSEAFGLC

-1287 LTDVTIYP
+1287 LTDVTVYP
-1295 GVTEIATNAFSYPA
+1295 SVTEIATNAFSYPA

-1329 MTFETITSVDAS
+1329 MTFETITSVYAS

-1424 LPGNSWYYSLE
+1424 LPGYSWYYSLE

-1461 TVSYKDNTNAGTAQV
+1461 TVSYKDNINAGTAQV

-1497 TICTDVS
+1497 TICKDVS
-1504 QLQSKHPYDENVH
+1504 QLQSKHPYDENAH

-1570 ITVPGSYVKLV
+1570 ITVPRSYVKLV

-1648 VNTVVKPTYTVQGYT
+1648 VNTIVKPTYKAQGYT
-1663 LHTCS
+1663 LHKCS

-1691 VKTQGSTSLTLAWD
+1691 VKTQGTNSLTLAWD
-1705 KNASAKGYIIEQYKG
+1705 KNANAKGYIIEQYKG

-1725 IAKTSSNA
+1725 IAKTNSNA

-1750 RIKGYVVSG
+1750 RIKAYVISGESEIYGGYVKIAG
-1759 TTEYSGEYTRLAA
+1759 
-1772 KTRIANVA
+1772 KTRIPNVA
-1780 SFKGSAVS
+1780 SFKGRAVS

-1831 KGLAEGT
+1831 KGLAKGT
-1838 TYSFRIKSFRK
+1838 T
-1849 TGSTTEFSEYTA
+1849 
-1861 IKAAALLD
+1861 
-1869 GVSDFKVTSVTGS
+1869 
-1882 WITLEWAKN
+1882 
-1891 DKATGYVIE
+1891 
-1900 QYKGGKW
+1900 
-1907 TVIATT
+1907 
-1913 KNNTTLKFTVK
+1913 
-1924 GLKNDTTYSFR
+1924 
-1935 IRAYK
+1935 
-1940 TASASNVYSDYVRI
+1940 
-1954 AGKTRIPNVAKFT
+1954 
-1967 GSAVSASAVKLD
+1967 
-1979 WSENDKAT
+1979 
-1987 GYVIEQYKGGKW
+1987 
-1999 TALATTKNNTTLTF
+1999 
-2013 TVKGLA
+2013 
-2019 KGTAYS
+2019 
-2025 FRIKSFR
+2025 
-2032 KTGSTTEFSEY
+2032 
-2043 TAIKAATLLDGV
+2043 
-2055 SDFKVASTTGSWIT
+2055 
-2069 LEWAKNDK
+2069 
-2077 ATGYS
+2077 
-2082 VEQYKGGKWTVI
+2082 
-2094 ATTKNNTTLKFTVK
+2094 
-2108 GLKNDTTYSF
+2108 
-2118 RIRAYKTAGASNVY
+2118 
-2132 SDYVRIAGKTRIPNV
+2132 
-2147 AKFTGSAVSASAV
+2147 
-2160 KLDWSKNDKA
+2160 
-2170 TAYVIEQYKG
+2170 
-2180 GKWTALATT
+2180 
-2189 KNNTTLTFTV
+2189 
-2199 KGLAK
+2199 
-2204 GTAYSFRIKSFRKT
+2204 YSFRIKSFRKT

>member
-6 KRICAAVLSAVMML
+6 KRLGAAVLSAVMML

-30 AAEGTFLESVTGETG
+30 AAEGTFPESVTGETE

-53 AGDGDLIYG
+53 ADDSGLVYG
-62 DNGALTKAEWLHDLV
+62 DNGTLTKAEWLHDLV
-77 TVFDMKVEEGDAP
+77 TVFDMKVEEGDPP
-90 DNYFTDVAYDSKYYD
+90 DNYFTDVAYDSEYYD

-178 ALSGGAFLPSKAVTS
+178 ALSGGAFLPSKAITS

-235 EFNEDDTVTIYA
+235 EFDEDNTVTIYA
-247 PDKVLAVGDTF
+247 PDKKLAVGDTF

-360 DIKNIALHHKE
+360 DLKNIALHHKE
-371 DKLNGY
+371 NMRDGY

-382 SGETTLTTSLN
+382 TGETTLTTSLN

-401 VSGKYYLGYINTG
+401 VSGKYYLGYISTG
-414 VFSASLYAELSL
+414 AFSASLYAELSL

-439 AGVSY
+439 VGVSY

-477 KIDLVLLEAKANVSI
+477 KIDIVVLEAKANVSI
-492 GIQAKYNKTVY
+492 GIQAKYNKKVY

-520 AGGSVSATIIKVATF
+520 AGGSISATIIKVATF

-648 VTAIG
+648 VTKIG
-653 DRAFADNTRLVMVV
+653 DRAFEYNTRLVMVV
-667 IPDSVTVIGN
+667 IPDSVTVIGIQ
-677 YAFNGC
+677 AFYEC
-683 TSLSKVNL
+683 KNL
-691 SKMLETLNYGAFQNC
+691 
-706 TSLVEIEI
+706 
-714 PKSLKYANYDT
+714 
-725 SIFNGIISA
+725 
-734 PFMGSGIKKVKFET
+734 
-748 GIKEV
+748 
-753 VECLFLGCNELEQIE
+753 
-768 IPNTVTRIGNHS
+768 
-780 FRMCPNLEKINIPS
+780 S
-794 SVTSVGEYAFS
+794 SVTLSKGLVDLQQQAFGE
-805 SCTSLKSIIIPDSV
+805 CTKLTSI
-819 TTIECHAFDN
+819 T
-829 CSLLSEVT
+829 
-837 LSNNLQSLYY
+837 
-847 GAFQNCTSLCTIE
+847 
-860 IPKSLEY
+860 IPKSLERCY
-867 ANFDTYIFQ
+867 DGGWGGAFDN
-876 GIISA
+876 
-881 PFMGSGLEQIK
+881 SGLNQVN
-892 FETGTKTVIDCLF
+892 FEEGITAIPSYLFADTIALETIVIPD
-905 LGCDKL
+905 
-911 EKVEIP
+911 
-917 ETVTSIGNY
+917 TVTSIGDG
-926 AFSMCKSLSEISIS
+926 AFRESSALKNAIISDSVTVIGIQAFYGCKNLSSVTLSKGLVDLQQQAFGECTKLTSITIPKSLERSSDGIYGGAFDHSGLATVKFEDGVKMIPNYLFADATTLETIVIP
-940 DSVTSIGS
+940 DSVTSIGVYS
-948 DAFSSCTALVKIDI
+948 FANCSALKNITIPYSVTEIGAQAFYKCTSLKTIAI
-962 PDSVTVIGSNAFKG
+962 PDSIK
-976 CTSLSDVSLSKN
+976 
-988 LQTLNYGAF
+988 TLDDGTF
-997 QDCTSL
+997 
-1003 VEIEIPKSLEYANF
+1003 F
-1017 DTNVYGGIVSAP
+1017 
-1029 FMGSSLKKIKFENGI
+1029 
-1044 KSIADCLFYGCNELV
+1044 
-1059 EVEIPDTISSIGY
+1059 
-1072 RSFGSCGSLSKIS
+1072 
-1085 IPDSVSKIGSHAF
+1085 
-1098 AGCNSLSSITL
+1098 GCNSLS
-1109 SKNIQTLGDYAFYG
+1109 NIKFP
-1123 CNSLLAIEFP
+1123 SLI
-1133 PLLTEIEDGMCYDCT
+1133 TEIGSGMCDGCTSLVTVEMGDKVTSIGDNAFQNCT
-1148 SLKNITLA
+1148 SLKNITLS
-1156 PETEYICSYAFS
+1156 PETEYINSNAFS
-1168 NCDALENIVIP
+1168 NCDSLESIVIP
-1179 DKVTAIYNNAFS
+1179 DKVTVIYHNAFS
-1191 DCDKLSS
+1191 DCDKLLS
-1198 VTLSKALEQI
+1198 VTLSKALKQI

-1216 DALTSIKIPDSVET
+1216 DSLTAIKIPDSVET
-1230 IGERAFYDCEKL
+1230 IGERAFYGCEKL
-1242 ADVDMGNGVSKL
+1242 ADVNMGNGVSKL

-1424 LPGNSWYYSLE
+1424 LPGYSWYYSLE

-1461 TVSYKDNTNAGTAQV
+1461 TVSYKDNINAGTAQV

-1562 GDELSGKT
+1562 GDELSGRT

-1648 VNTVVKPTYTVQGYT
+1648 VNTVVKPTYTAQGYT
-1663 LHTCS
+1663 LHKCS

-1676 NYTPALKLTELTGVK
+1676 NYMPALKPTELTGVK

-1725 IAKTSSNA
+1725 IAKTSSNTA
-1733 TVTYTVNGLKA
+1733 VTYTVNRLAA

-1750 RIKGYVVSG
+1750 RIKAYVI
-1759 TTEYSGEYTRLAA
+1759 SGESEIYGDYVRIAG

-1802 TGYVIEQYKGGKWTA
+1802 TGYVIEQYKGGKWT
-1817 IATTKNN
+1817 
-1824 TTLTFTV
+1824 V
-1831 KGLAEGT
+1831 
-1838 TYSFRIKSFRK
+1838 
-1849 TGSTTEFSEYTA
+1849 
-1861 IKAAALLD
+1861 
-1869 GVSDFKVTSVTGS
+1869 
-1882 WITLEWAKN
+1882 
-1891 DKATGYVIE
+1891 
-1900 QYKGGKW
+1900 
-1907 TVIATT
+1907 
-1913 KNNTTLKFTVK
+1913 
-1924 GLKNDTTYSFR
+1924 
-1935 IRAYK
+1935 
-1940 TASASNVYSDYVRI
+1940 
-1954 AGKTRIPNVAKFT
+1954 
-1967 GSAVSASAVKLD
+1967 
-1979 WSENDKAT
+1979 
-1987 GYVIEQYKGGKW
+1987 
-1999 TALATTKNNTTLTF
+1999 LATTKNNTTLTF

-2019 KGTAYS
+2019 KGTTYS

-2055 SDFKVASTTGSWIT
+2055 SDFKVTSVTGSWIT

-2077 ATGYS
+2077 ATGYAI
-2082 VEQYKGGKWTVI
+2082 EQYKGGKWTVI

-2170 TAYVIEQYKG
+2170 TGYVIEQYKG

-2204 GTAYSFRIKSFRKT
+2204 GTTYSFRIKSFRKT
-2218 GSTTEFSE
+2218 GGTTEFSE

>member
-6 KRICAAVLSAVMML
+6 KRLGAAVLSAVMML

-30 AAEGTFLESVTGETG
+30 AAEGTFPESVTGETE

-53 AGDGDLIYG
+53 ADDSGLVYG
-62 DNGALTKAEWLHDLV
+62 DNGTLTKAEWLHDLV
-77 TVFDMKVEEGDAP
+77 TVFDMKVEEGDPP
-90 DNYFTDVAYDSKYYD
+90 DNYFTDVAYDSEYYD

-178 ALSGGAFLPSKAVTS
+178 ALSGGAFLPSKAITS

-235 EFNEDDTVTIYA
+235 EFDEDNTVTIYA
-247 PDKVLAVGDTF
+247 PDKKLAVGDTF

-360 DIKNIALHHKE
+360 DLKNIALHHKE
-371 DKLNGY
+371 NMRDGY

-382 SGETTLTTSLN
+382 TGETTLTTSLN

-401 VSGKYYLGYINTG
+401 VSGKYYLGYISTG
-414 VFSASLYAELSL
+414 AFSASLYAELSL

-439 AGVSY
+439 VGVSY

-477 KIDLVLLEAKANVSI
+477 KIDIVVLEAKANVSI
-492 GIQAKYNKTVY
+492 GIQAKYNKKVY

-520 AGGSVSATIIKVATF
+520 AGGSISATIIKVATF

-648 VTAIG
+648 VTKIG
-653 DRAFADNTRLVMVV
+653 DRAFEYNTRLVMVV
-667 IPDSVTVIGN
+667 IPDSVTVIGIQ
-677 YAFNGC
+677 AFYEC
-683 TSLSKVNL
+683 KNL
-691 SKMLETLNYGAFQNC
+691 
-706 TSLVEIEI
+706 
-714 PKSLKYANYDT
+714 
-725 SIFNGIISA
+725 
-734 PFMGSGIKKVKFET
+734 
-748 GIKEV
+748 
-753 VECLFLGCNELEQIE
+753 
-768 IPNTVTRIGNHS
+768 
-780 FRMCPNLEKINIPS
+780 S
-794 SVTSVGEYAFS
+794 SVTLSKGLVDLQQQAFGE
-805 SCTSLKSIIIPDSV
+805 CTKLTSI
-819 TTIECHAFDN
+819 T
-829 CSLLSEVT
+829 
-837 LSNNLQSLYY
+837 
-847 GAFQNCTSLCTIE
+847 
-860 IPKSLEY
+860 IPKSLERCY
-867 ANFDTYIFQ
+867 DGGWGGAFDN
-876 GIISA
+876 
-881 PFMGSGLEQIK
+881 SGLNQVN
-892 FETGTKTVIDCLF
+892 FEEGITAIPGYLFADTIALETIVIPD
-905 LGCDKL
+905 
-911 EKVEIP
+911 
-917 ETVTSIGNY
+917 TVTSIGDG
-926 AFSMCKSLSEISIS
+926 AFRESSALKNAIISDSVTVIGIQAFYGCKNLSSVTLSKGLVDLQQQAFGECTKLTSITIPKSLERSSDGIYGGAFDHSGLATVKFEDGVKMIPNYLFADATTLETIVIP
-940 DSVTSIGS
+940 DSVTSIGVYS
-948 DAFSSCTALVKIDI
+948 FANCSALKNITIPYSVTEIGAQAFYKCTSLKTIAI
-962 PDSVTVIGSNAFKG
+962 PDSIK
-976 CTSLSDVSLSKN
+976 
-988 LQTLNYGAF
+988 TLDDGTF
-997 QDCTSL
+997 
-1003 VEIEIPKSLEYANF
+1003 F
-1017 DTNVYGGIVSAP
+1017 
-1029 FMGSSLKKIKFENGI
+1029 
-1044 KSIADCLFYGCNELV
+1044 
-1059 EVEIPDTISSIGY
+1059 
-1072 RSFGSCGSLSKIS
+1072 
-1085 IPDSVSKIGSHAF
+1085 
-1098 AGCNSLSSITL
+1098 GCNSLS
-1109 SKNIQTLGDYAFYG
+1109 NIKFP
-1123 CNSLLAIEFP
+1123 SLI
-1133 PLLTEIEDGMCYDCT
+1133 TEIGSGMCDGCTSLVTVEMGDKVTSIGDNAFQNCT
-1148 SLKNITLA
+1148 SLKNITLS
-1156 PETEYICSYAFS
+1156 PETEYINSNAFS
-1168 NCDALENIVIP
+1168 NCDSLESIVIP
-1179 DKVTAIYNNAFS
+1179 DKVTVIYHNAFS
-1191 DCDKLSS
+1191 DCDKLLS
-1198 VTLSKALEQI
+1198 VTLSKALKQI

-1216 DALTSIKIPDSVET
+1216 DSLTAIKIPDSVET
-1230 IGERAFYDCEKL
+1230 IGERAFYGCEKL
-1242 ADVDMGNGVSKL
+1242 ADVNMGNGVSKL

-1424 LPGNSWYYSLE
+1424 LPGYSWYYSLE

-1461 TVSYKDNTNAGTAQV
+1461 TVSYKDNINAGTAQV

-1562 GDELSGKT
+1562 GDELSGRT

-1648 VNTVVKPTYTVQGYT
+1648 VNTVVKPTYTAQGYT
-1663 LHTCS
+1663 LHKCS

-1676 NYTPALKLTELTGVK
+1676 NYMPALKPTELTGVK

-1725 IAKTSSNA
+1725 IAKTSSNTA
-1733 TVTYTVNGLKA
+1733 VTYTVNGLAA

-1750 RIKGYVVSG
+1750 RIKAYAI
-1759 TTEYSGEYTRLAA
+1759 SGESEIYSDYVRIAG

-1780 SFKGSAVS
+1780 LFKGSAVS

-1817 IATTKNN
+1817 LATTKNN

-1838 TYSFRIKSFRK
+1838 AYSFRIKSFRK
-1849 TGSTTEFSEYTA
+1849 TGSTTDFSEYTA
-1861 IKAAALLD
+1861 IKAATLLD

-1891 DKATGYVIE
+1891 DKATGYSIE

-1913 KNNTTLKFTVK
+1913 KNNATLKFTVK

-1940 TASASNVYSDYVRI
+1940 TSGGVTAYSDYVRI
-1954 AGKTRIPNVAKFT
+1954 AGKTRIPNVATFK
-1967 GSAVSASAVKLD
+1967 GSAVSASEVKLD
-1979 WSENDKAT
+1979 WSKNDKAT

-2019 KGTAYS
+2019 KGT
-2025 FRIKSFR
+2025 
-2032 KTGSTTEFSEY
+2032 T
-2043 TAIKAATLLDGV
+2043 
-2055 SDFKVASTTGSWIT
+2055 
-2069 LEWAKNDK
+2069 
-2077 ATGYS
+2077 
-2082 VEQYKGGKWTVI
+2082 
-2094 ATTKNNTTLKFTVK
+2094 
-2108 GLKNDTTYSF
+2108 
-2118 RIRAYKTAGASNVY
+2118 
-2132 SDYVRIAGKTRIPNV
+2132 
-2147 AKFTGSAVSASAV
+2147 
-2160 KLDWSKNDKA
+2160 
-2170 TAYVIEQYKG
+2170 
-2180 GKWTALATT
+2180 
-2189 KNNTTLTFTV
+2189 
-2199 KGLAK
+2199 
-2204 GTAYSFRIKSFRKT
+2204 YSFRIKSFRKT

>member
-6 KRICAAVLSAVMML
+6 KRLGAAVLSAVMML

-30 AAEGTFLESVTGETG
+30 AAEGTFPESVTGETE

-53 AGDGDLIYG
+53 ADDSGLVYG
-62 DNGALTKAEWLHDLV
+62 DNGTLTKAEWLHDLV
-77 TVFDMKVEEGDAP
+77 TVFDMKVEEGDPP
-90 DNYFTDVAYDSKYYD
+90 DNYFTDVAYDSEYYD

-178 ALSGGAFLPSKAVTS
+178 ALSGGAFLPSKAITS

-235 EFNEDDTVTIYA
+235 EFDEDNTVTIYA
-247 PDKVLAVGDTF
+247 PDKKLAVGDTF

-360 DIKNIALHHKE
+360 DLKNIALHHKE
-371 DKLNGY
+371 NMRDGY

-382 SGETTLTTSLN
+382 TGETTLTTSLN

-401 VSGKYYLGYINTG
+401 VSGKYYLGYISTG
-414 VFSASLYAELSL
+414 AFSASLYAELSL

-439 AGVSY
+439 VGVSY

-477 KIDLVLLEAKANVSI
+477 KIDIVVLEAKANVSI
-492 GIQAKYNKTVY
+492 GIQAKYNKKVY

-520 AGGSVSATIIKVATF
+520 AGGSISATIIKVATF

-648 VTAIG
+648 VTKIG
-653 DRAFADNTRLVMVV
+653 DRAFEYNTRLVMVV
-667 IPDSVTVIGN
+667 IPDSVTVIGIQ
-677 YAFNGC
+677 AFYEC
-683 TSLSKVNL
+683 KNL
-691 SKMLETLNYGAFQNC
+691 
-706 TSLVEIEI
+706 
-714 PKSLKYANYDT
+714 
-725 SIFNGIISA
+725 
-734 PFMGSGIKKVKFET
+734 
-748 GIKEV
+748 
-753 VECLFLGCNELEQIE
+753 
-768 IPNTVTRIGNHS
+768 
-780 FRMCPNLEKINIPS
+780 S
-794 SVTSVGEYAFS
+794 SVTLSKGLVDLQQQAFGE
-805 SCTSLKSIIIPDSV
+805 CTKLTSI
-819 TTIECHAFDN
+819 T
-829 CSLLSEVT
+829 
-837 LSNNLQSLYY
+837 
-847 GAFQNCTSLCTIE
+847 
-860 IPKSLEY
+860 IPKSLERCY
-867 ANFDTYIFQ
+867 DGGWGGAFDN
-876 GIISA
+876 
-881 PFMGSGLEQIK
+881 SGLNQVN
-892 FETGTKTVIDCLF
+892 FEEGITAIPGYLFADTIALETIVIPD
-905 LGCDKL
+905 
-911 EKVEIP
+911 
-917 ETVTSIGNY
+917 TVTSIGDG
-926 AFSMCKSLSEISIS
+926 AFRESSALKNAIISDSVTVIGIQAFYGCKNLSSVTLSKGLVDLQQQAFGECTKLTSITIPKSLERSSDGIYGGAFDHSGLATVKFEDGVKMIPNYLFADATTLETIVIP
-940 DSVTSIGS
+940 DSVTSIGVYS
-948 DAFSSCTALVKIDI
+948 FANCSALKNITIPYSVTEIGAQAFYKCTSLKTIAI
-962 PDSVTVIGSNAFKG
+962 PDSIK
-976 CTSLSDVSLSKN
+976 
-988 LQTLNYGAF
+988 TLDDGTF
-997 QDCTSL
+997 
-1003 VEIEIPKSLEYANF
+1003 F
-1017 DTNVYGGIVSAP
+1017 
-1029 FMGSSLKKIKFENGI
+1029 
-1044 KSIADCLFYGCNELV
+1044 
-1059 EVEIPDTISSIGY
+1059 
-1072 RSFGSCGSLSKIS
+1072 
-1085 IPDSVSKIGSHAF
+1085 
-1098 AGCNSLSSITL
+1098 GCNSLS
-1109 SKNIQTLGDYAFYG
+1109 NIKFP
-1123 CNSLLAIEFP
+1123 SLI
-1133 PLLTEIEDGMCYDCT
+1133 TEIGSGMCDGCTSLVTVEMGDKVTSIGDNAFQNCT
-1148 SLKNITLA
+1148 SLKNITLS
-1156 PETEYICSYAFS
+1156 PETEYINSNAFS
-1168 NCDALENIVIP
+1168 NCDSLESIVIP
-1179 DKVTAIYNNAFS
+1179 DKVTVIYHNAFS
-1191 DCDKLSS
+1191 DCDKLLS
-1198 VTLSKALEQI
+1198 VTLSKALKQI

-1216 DALTSIKIPDSVET
+1216 DSLTAIKIPDSVET
-1230 IGERAFYDCEKL
+1230 IGERAFYGCEKL
-1242 ADVDMGNGVSKL
+1242 ADVNMGNGVSKL

-1367 KPDVKV
+1367 KPHVKV

-1424 LPGNSWYYSLE
+1424 LPGYSWYYSLE

-1461 TVSYKDNTNAGTAQV
+1461 TVSYKDNINAGTAQV

-1562 GDELSGKT
+1562 GDELSGRT

-1648 VNTVVKPTYTVQGYT
+1648 VNTVVKPTYTAQGYT
-1663 LHTCS
+1663 LHKCS

-1691 VKTQGSTSLTLAWD
+1691 VKTQGTASLTLAWD

-1725 IAKTSSNA
+1725 VAKTSSNTA
-1733 TVTYTVNGLKA
+1733 VTYTVNGLAA

-1750 RIKGYVVSG
+1750 RIKAYVISGESEIYGGYV
-1759 TTEYSGEYTRLAA
+1759 
-1772 KTRIANVA
+1772 K
-1780 SFKGSAVS
+1780 
-1788 ASAVKLDWSKNDKA
+1788 
-1802 TGYVIEQYKGGKWTA
+1802 
-1817 IATTKNN
+1817 
-1824 TTLTFTV
+1824 
-1831 KGLAEGT
+1831 
-1838 TYSFRIKSFRK
+1838 
-1849 TGSTTEFSEYTA
+1849 
-1861 IKAAALLD
+1861 
-1869 GVSDFKVTSVTGS
+1869 
-1882 WITLEWAKN
+1882 
-1891 DKATGYVIE
+1891 
-1900 QYKGGKW
+1900 
-1907 TVIATT
+1907 
-1913 KNNTTLKFTVK
+1913 
-1924 GLKNDTTYSFR
+1924 
-1935 IRAYK
+1935 
-1940 TASASNVYSDYVRI
+1940 I
-1954 AGKTRIPNVAKFT
+1954 AGKTRIPNVASFK
-1967 GSAVSASAVKLD
+1967 GRAVSQTAVKLD
-1979 WSENDKAT
+1979 WSKNDKAT

-2032 KTGSTTEFSEY
+2032 KTGSTTEFSKY

-2082 VEQYKGGKWTVI
+2082 IEQYKGGKWTVI

-2108 GLKNDTTYSF
+2108 ELKNDTTYSF
-2118 RIRAYKTAGASNVY
+2118 RIRAYKTSGGVTAY

-2170 TAYVIEQYKG
+2170 TGYVIEQYKG

-2199 KGLAK
+2199 KGLAE
-2204 GTAYSFRIKSFRKT
+2204 GTTYSFRIKSFRKT

-2226 YASVKAAT
+2226 YTAIKAGT
-2234 DK
+2234 DR

>member
-6 KRICAAVLSAVMML
+6 KRLGAAVLSAVMML

-30 AAEGTFLESVTGETG
+30 AAEGTFPESVTGETE

-53 AGDGDLIYG
+53 ADDSGLVYG
-62 DNGALTKAEWLHDLV
+62 DNGTLTKAEWLHDLV
-77 TVFDMKVEEGDAP
+77 TVFDMKVEEGDPP
-90 DNYFTDVAYDSKYYD
+90 DNYFTDVAYDSEYYD

-178 ALSGGAFLPSKAVTS
+178 ALSGGAFLPSKAITS

-235 EFNEDDTVTIYA
+235 EFDEDNTVTIYA
-247 PDKVLAVGDTF
+247 PDKKLAVGDTF

-360 DIKNIALHHKE
+360 DLKNIALHHKE
-371 DKLNGY
+371 NMRDGY

-382 SGETTLTTSLN
+382 TGETTLTTSLN

-401 VSGKYYLGYINTG
+401 VSGKYYLGYISTG
-414 VFSASLYAELSL
+414 AFSASLYAELSL

-439 AGVSY
+439 VGVSY

-477 KIDLVLLEAKANVSI
+477 KIDIVVLEAKANVSI

-520 AGGSVSATIIKVATF
+520 AGGSISATIIKVATF

-602 GSNGSSAQQPEK
+602 GSNGSSAQQPAK

-648 VTAIG
+648 VTKIG
-653 DRAFADNTRLVMVV
+653 DRAFANNTRLVMVV
-667 IPDSVTVIGN
+667 IPDSVTEIGS
-677 YAFNGC
+677 YAFSGC
-683 TSLSKVNL
+683 ANLSKVNL

-1044 KSIADCLFYGCNELV
+1044 KSIADCLFYGCNELF

-1098 AGCNSLSSITL
+1098 AGCNALSSITL

-1198 VTLSKALEQI
+1198 VTLSKTLRSI
-1208 GESAFNNC
+1208 DSNAFNNC
-1216 DALTSIKIPDSVET
+1216 DSLTAIKIPDSVEI

-1295 GVTEIATNAFSYPA
+1295 SVTEIATNAFSYPA

-1329 MTFETITSVDAS
+1329 MTFEAITSVDAS
-1341 MLTVKFKNDYDGY
+1341 MLTVKFKNDYDEY
-1354 EAAPSYTYTGKPF
+1354 ENSPSYTYTGKPF

-1388 VSYKNNTKIGTAT
+1388 VSYKDNTKIGTAT
-1401 CTIQGLGTYTGTTT
+1401 CTIQGLGIYTGTTT
-1415 GSFTIAPIP
+1415 GSFTIAAIP
-1424 LPGNSWYYSLE
+1424 LPDYSWYYSLE
-1435 YSNYDYTGKEIR
+1435 YSDYDYTGKEIK
-1447 PAVTCEGLTEGIDF
+1447 PTVTCDGLTEGTDF
-1461 TVSYKDNTNAGTAQV
+1461 TVSYKDNINAGTAQV

-1648 VNTVVKPTYTVQGYT
+1648 VNTVVKPTYTAQGYT
-1663 LHTCS
+1663 LHKCS

-1676 NYTPALKLTELTGVK
+1676 NYTPALKPTELTGVK
-1691 VKTQGSTSLTLAWD
+1691 VKTQGTASLTLAWD
-1705 KNASAKGYIIEQYKG
+1705 KNANAKGYIIEQYKG

-1725 IAKTSSNA
+1725 IAKTSSNTA
-1733 TVTYTVNGLKA
+1733 VTYTVNGLAA

-1750 RIKGYVVSG
+1750 RIKAYAI
-1759 TTEYSGEYTRLAA
+1759 SGESEIYSDYVRIAG

-1802 TGYVIEQYKGGKWTA
+1802 TGYVIEQYRGGKWTA
-1817 IATTKNN
+1817 IATAKNN

-1849 TGSTTEFSEYTA
+1849 TGSTTDFSEYTA
-1861 IKAAALLD
+1861 IKAATLLD

-1891 DKATGYVIE
+1891 DKATGY
-1900 QYKGGKW
+1900 
-1907 TVIATT
+1907 
-1913 KNNTTLKFTVK
+1913 
-1924 GLKNDTTYSFR
+1924 
-1935 IRAYK
+1935 
-1940 TASASNVYSDYVRI
+1940 
-1954 AGKTRIPNVAKFT
+1954 
-1967 GSAVSASAVKLD
+1967 
-1979 WSENDKAT
+1979 
-1987 GYVIEQYKGGKW
+1987 
-1999 TALATTKNNTTLTF
+1999 
-2013 TVKGLA
+2013 
-2019 KGTAYS
+2019 
-2025 FRIKSFR
+2025 
-2032 KTGSTTEFSEY
+2032 
-2043 TAIKAATLLDGV
+2043 AI
-2055 SDFKVASTTGSWIT
+2055 
-2069 LEWAKNDK
+2069 
-2077 ATGYS
+2077 
-2082 VEQYKGGKWTVI
+2082 EQYKGGKWTVI

-2170 TAYVIEQYKG
+2170 TGYVIEQYKG

-2204 GTAYSFRIKSFRKT
+2204 GTTYSFRIKSFRKT

>member
-6 KRICAAVLSAVMML
+6 KRLGAAVLSAVMML
-20 TAVATPLASA
+20 TAVATPLTSA
-30 AAEGTFLESVTGETG
+30 AAEGTFPESVTGETG

-53 AGDGDLIYG
+53 ADDGDLVYG
-62 DNGALTKAEWLHDLV
+62 DNGTLTKAEWLHDLV

-235 EFNEDDTVTIYA
+235 EFNEDNTVTIYA
-247 PDKVLAVGDTF
+247 PDKKLAVGDTF

-360 DIKNIALHHKE
+360 DLKNIALHHKE
-371 DKLNGY
+371 NMRDGY

-382 SGETTLTTSLN
+382 TGDTTLTTSLN

-401 VSGKYYLGYINTG
+401 VSGKYYLGYISTG
-414 VFSASLYAELSL
+414 AFSASLYAELSL

-439 AGVSY
+439 VGVSY

-477 KIDLVLLEAKANVSI
+477 KIDIVVLEAKANVSI
-492 GIQAKYNKTVY
+492 GIQAKYNKKVY

-520 AGGSVSATIIKVATF
+520 AGGSISATIIKVATF

-648 VTAIG
+648 VTKIG
-653 DRAFADNTRLVMVV
+653 DRAFEYNTRLVMVV
-667 IPDSVTVIGN
+667 IPDSVTVIGIQ
-677 YAFNGC
+677 AFYEC
-683 TSLSKVNL
+683 KNL
-691 SKMLETLNYGAFQNC
+691 
-706 TSLVEIEI
+706 
-714 PKSLKYANYDT
+714 
-725 SIFNGIISA
+725 
-734 PFMGSGIKKVKFET
+734 
-748 GIKEV
+748 
-753 VECLFLGCNELEQIE
+753 
-768 IPNTVTRIGNHS
+768 
-780 FRMCPNLEKINIPS
+780 S
-794 SVTSVGEYAFS
+794 SVTLSKGLVDLQQQAFGE
-805 SCTSLKSIIIPDSV
+805 CTKLTSI
-819 TTIECHAFDN
+819 T
-829 CSLLSEVT
+829 
-837 LSNNLQSLYY
+837 
-847 GAFQNCTSLCTIE
+847 
-860 IPKSLEY
+860 IPKSLERCY
-867 ANFDTYIFQ
+867 DGGWGGAFDN
-876 GIISA
+876 
-881 PFMGSGLEQIK
+881 SGLNQVN
-892 FETGTKTVIDCLF
+892 FEEGITAIPSYLFADTIALETIVIPD
-905 LGCDKL
+905 
-911 EKVEIP
+911 
-917 ETVTSIGNY
+917 TVTSIGDG
-926 AFSMCKSLSEISIS
+926 AFRESSALKNAIISDSVTVIGIQAFYGCKNLSSVTLSKGLVDLQQQAFGECTKLTSITIPKSLERSSDGIYGGAFDHSGLATVKFEDGVKMIPNYLFADATTLETIVIP
-940 DSVTSIGS
+940 DSVTSIGVYS
-948 DAFSSCTALVKIDI
+948 FANCSALKNITIPYSVTKIDSHAFS
-962 PDSVTVIGSNAFKG
+962 N
-976 CTSLSDVSLSKN
+976 CTSLE
-988 LQTLNYGAF
+988 TI
-997 QDCTSL
+997 T
-1003 VEIEIPKSLEYANF
+1003 IPES
-1017 DTNVYGGIVSAP
+1017 
-1029 FMGSSLKKIKFENGI
+1029 IKE
-1044 KSIADCLFYGCNELV
+1044 
-1059 EVEIPDTISSIGY
+1059 
-1072 RSFGSCGSLSKIS
+1072 
-1085 IPDSVSKIGSHAF
+1085 
-1098 AGCNSLSSITL
+1098 
-1109 SKNIQTLGDYAFYG
+1109 LGDYAFYG
-1123 CNSLLAIEFP
+1123 CTSLTAIKFP
-1133 PLLTEIEDGMCYDCT
+1133 SLITEIGSGMCDGCTSLVTVKMGDKITSIGDNAFQNCT
-1148 SLKNITLA
+1148 SLKNITLS
-1156 PETEYICSYAFS
+1156 PETEYINSNAFS
-1168 NCDALENIVIP
+1168 NCDSLESIVIP
-1179 DKVTAIYNNAFS
+1179 DKVTVIYNDAFS

-1230 IGERAFYDCEKL
+1230 IGYRAFYGCEKL
-1242 ADVDMGNGVSKL
+1242 ADVNMGNGVSKL

-1329 MTFETITSVDAS
+1329 MTFEAITSVDAS
-1341 MLTVKFKNDYDGY
+1341 MLTVKFKNDYDDY
-1354 EAAPSYTYTGKPF
+1354 ENAPSYTYTGKPF

-1424 LPGNSWYYSLE
+1424 LPGYSWYYSLE

-1548 YIYDANGYEVGSYT
+1548 YIYDANGKEVGSYT
-1562 GDELSGKT
+1562 GDELSAKT

-1648 VNTVVKPTYTVQGYT
+1648 VNTVVKPTETAQGYT
-1663 LHTCS
+1663 LHTCTK
-1668 VCGYSYKD
+1668 CGYSYKD

-1691 VKTQGSTSLTLAWD
+1691 VKTQGTASLTLAWD
-1705 KNASAKGYIIEQYKG
+1705 KNANAKGYIIEQYKG

-1725 IAKTSSNA
+1725 IAKTSSNTA
-1733 TVTYTVNGLKA
+1733 VTYTVNRLAA

-1750 RIKGYVVSG
+1750 RIKAYAI
-1759 TTEYSGEYTRLAA
+1759 SGESEIYSDYVRIAG

-1788 ASAVKLDWSKNDKA
+1788 ASAVKLDWSK
-1802 TGYVIEQYKGGKWTA
+1802 
-1817 IATTKNN
+1817 
-1824 TTLTFTV
+1824 
-1831 KGLAEGT
+1831 
-1838 TYSFRIKSFRK
+1838 
-1849 TGSTTEFSEYTA
+1849 
-1861 IKAAALLD
+1861 
-1869 GVSDFKVTSVTGS
+1869 
-1882 WITLEWAKN
+1882 
-1891 DKATGYVIE
+1891 
-1900 QYKGGKW
+1900 
-1907 TVIATT
+1907 
-1913 KNNTTLKFTVK
+1913 
-1924 GLKNDTTYSFR
+1924 
-1935 IRAYK
+1935 
-1940 TASASNVYSDYVRI
+1940 
-1954 AGKTRIPNVAKFT
+1954 
-1967 GSAVSASAVKLD
+1967 
-1979 WSENDKAT
+1979 NDKAT

-2032 KTGSTTEFSEY
+2032 KTGNTTEFSEY

-2055 SDFKVASTTGSWIT
+2055 SDLKVTSVTGSWIT

-2082 VEQYKGGKWTVI
+2082 IEQYKGGKWTVI

-2118 RIRAYKTAGASNVY
+2118 RIRAYKTAGGSNVY
-2132 SDYVRIAGKTRIPNV
+2132 SDYVRIVGKTRIPNV
-2147 AKFTGSAVSASAV
+2147 ATFKGSAASASAV

-2170 TAYVIEQYKG
+2170 TGYVIEQYKG

-2204 GTAYSFRIKSFRKT
+2204 GTTYSFRIKSFRKT
-2218 GSTTEFSE
+2218 GGTTEFSE

-2234 DK
+2234 AK

>member
-6 KRICAAVLSAVMML
+6 KRLGAAVLSAVMML

-30 AAEGTFLESVTGETG
+30 AAEGTFPESVTGETE

-53 AGDGDLIYG
+53 ADDSGLVYG
-62 DNGALTKAEWLHDLV
+62 DNGTLTKAEWLHDLV
-77 TVFDMKVEEGDAP
+77 TVFDMKVEEGDPP
-90 DNYFTDVAYDSKYYD
+90 DNYFTDVAYDSEYYD

-178 ALSGGAFLPSKAVTS
+178 ALSGGAFLPSKAITS

-235 EFNEDDTVTIYA
+235 EFDEDNTVTIYA
-247 PDKVLAVGDTF
+247 PDKKLAVGDTF

-360 DIKNIALHHKE
+360 DLKNIALHHKE
-371 DKLNGY
+371 NMRDGY

-382 SGETTLTTSLN
+382 TGETTLTTSLN

-401 VSGKYYLGYINTG
+401 VSGKYYLGYISTG
-414 VFSASLYAELSL
+414 AFSASLYAELSL

-439 AGVSY
+439 VGVSY

-477 KIDLVLLEAKANVSI
+477 KIDIVVLEAKPNVSI
-492 GIQAKYNKTVY
+492 GIQAKYNKKVY

-520 AGGSVSATIIKVATF
+520 AGGSISATIIKVATF

-648 VTAIG
+648 VTKIG
-653 DRAFADNTRLVMVV
+653 DRAFEYNTRLVMVV
-667 IPDSVTVIGN
+667 IPDSVTVIGIQ
-677 YAFNGC
+677 AFYEC
-683 TSLSKVNL
+683 KNL
-691 SKMLETLNYGAFQNC
+691 
-706 TSLVEIEI
+706 
-714 PKSLKYANYDT
+714 
-725 SIFNGIISA
+725 
-734 PFMGSGIKKVKFET
+734 
-748 GIKEV
+748 
-753 VECLFLGCNELEQIE
+753 
-768 IPNTVTRIGNHS
+768 
-780 FRMCPNLEKINIPS
+780 S
-794 SVTSVGEYAFS
+794 SVTLSKGLVDLQQQAFGE
-805 SCTSLKSIIIPDSV
+805 CTKLTSI
-819 TTIECHAFDN
+819 T
-829 CSLLSEVT
+829 
-837 LSNNLQSLYY
+837 
-847 GAFQNCTSLCTIE
+847 
-860 IPKSLEY
+860 IPKSLERCY
-867 ANFDTYIFQ
+867 DGGWGGAFDN
-876 GIISA
+876 
-881 PFMGSGLEQIK
+881 SGLNQVN
-892 FETGTKTVIDCLF
+892 FEEGITAIPGYLFADTIALETIVIPD
-905 LGCDKL
+905 
-911 EKVEIP
+911 
-917 ETVTSIGNY
+917 TVTSIGDG
-926 AFSMCKSLSEISIS
+926 AFRESSALKNAIISDSVTVIGIQAFYGCKNLSSVTLSKGLVDLQQQAFGECTKLTSITIPKSLERSSDGIYGGAFDHSGLATVKFEDGVKMIPNYLFADATTLETIVIP
-940 DSVTSIGS
+940 DSVTSIGVYS
-948 DAFSSCTALVKIDI
+948 FANCSALKNITIPYSVTEIGAQAFYKCTSLKTIAI
-962 PDSVTVIGSNAFKG
+962 PDSIK
-976 CTSLSDVSLSKN
+976 
-988 LQTLNYGAF
+988 TLDDGTF
-997 QDCTSL
+997 
-1003 VEIEIPKSLEYANF
+1003 F
-1017 DTNVYGGIVSAP
+1017 
-1029 FMGSSLKKIKFENGI
+1029 
-1044 KSIADCLFYGCNELV
+1044 
-1059 EVEIPDTISSIGY
+1059 
-1072 RSFGSCGSLSKIS
+1072 
-1085 IPDSVSKIGSHAF
+1085 
-1098 AGCNSLSSITL
+1098 GCNSLS
-1109 SKNIQTLGDYAFYG
+1109 NIKFP
-1123 CNSLLAIEFP
+1123 SLI
-1133 PLLTEIEDGMCYDCT
+1133 TEIGSGMCDGCTSLVTVEMGDKVTSIGDNAFQNCT
-1148 SLKNITLA
+1148 SLKNITLS
-1156 PETEYICSYAFS
+1156 PETEYINSNAFS
-1168 NCDALENIVIP
+1168 NCDSLESIVIP
-1179 DKVTAIYNNAFS
+1179 DKVTVIYHNAFS
-1191 DCDKLSS
+1191 DCDKLLS
-1198 VTLSKALEQI
+1198 VTLSKALKQI

-1216 DALTSIKIPDSVET
+1216 DSLTAIKIPDSVET
-1230 IGERAFYDCEKL
+1230 IGERAFYGCEKL
-1242 ADVDMGNGVSKL
+1242 ADVNMGNGVSKL

-1424 LPGNSWYYSLE
+1424 LPGYSWYYSLE

-1461 TVSYKDNTNAGTAQV
+1461 TVSYKDNINAGTAQV

-1562 GDELSGKT
+1562 GDELSGRT

-1648 VNTVVKPTYTVQGYT
+1648 VNTVVKPTYTAQGYT
-1663 LHTCS
+1663 LHKCS

-1676 NYTPALKLTELTGVK
+1676 NYMPALKPTELTGVK
-1691 VKTQGSTSLTLAWD
+1691 VKTQGSTSLTIAWD

-1750 RIKGYVVSG
+1750 RIKAYAI
-1759 TTEYSGEYTRLAA
+1759 SGESEIYSDYVRIAG

-1831 KGLAEGT
+1831 KGLAKGT
-1838 TYSFRIKSFRK
+1838 AYSFRIKSFRK
-1849 TGSTTEFSEYTA
+1849 TGSTTDFSEYTA
-1861 IKAAALLD
+1861 IKAATLLD

-1891 DKATGYVIE
+1891 DKATGY
-1900 QYKGGKW
+1900 
-1907 TVIATT
+1907 
-1913 KNNTTLKFTVK
+1913 
-1924 GLKNDTTYSFR
+1924 
-1935 IRAYK
+1935 
-1940 TASASNVYSDYVRI
+1940 
-1954 AGKTRIPNVAKFT
+1954 
-1967 GSAVSASAVKLD
+1967 
-1979 WSENDKAT
+1979 
-1987 GYVIEQYKGGKW
+1987 
-1999 TALATTKNNTTLTF
+1999 
-2013 TVKGLA
+2013 
-2019 KGTAYS
+2019 
-2025 FRIKSFR
+2025 
-2032 KTGSTTEFSEY
+2032 
-2043 TAIKAATLLDGV
+2043 AI
-2055 SDFKVASTTGSWIT
+2055 
-2069 LEWAKNDK
+2069 
-2077 ATGYS
+2077 
-2082 VEQYKGGKWTVI
+2082 EQYKGGKWTVI

-2147 AKFTGSAVSASAV
+2147 ATFTGSAVSASAV

-2170 TAYVIEQYKG
+2170 TGYVIEQYKG

-2204 GTAYSFRIKSFRKT
+2204 GTTYSFRIKSFRKT

-2226 YASVKAAT
+2226 YTAIKAAT

>member
-6 KRICAAVLSAVMML
+6 KRLSAAILSAVMML

-30 AAEGTFLESVTGETG
+30 AAEGTFPESVTGETE

-53 AGDGDLIYG
+53 ADDSGLVYG
-62 DNGALTKAEWLHDLV
+62 DNGTLTKAEWLHDLV
-77 TVFDMKVEEGDAP
+77 TVFDMKVEEGDPP
-90 DNYFTDVAYDSKYYD
+90 DNYFTDVAYDSEYYD

-178 ALSGGAFLPSKAVTS
+178 ALSGGAFLPSKAITS

-235 EFNEDDTVTIYA
+235 EFDEDNTVTIYA
-247 PDKVLAVGDTF
+247 PDKKLAVGDTF

-360 DIKNIALHHKE
+360 DLKNIALHHKE
-371 DKLNGY
+371 NMRDGY

-382 SGETTLTTSLN
+382 TGETTLTTSLN

-401 VSGKYYLGYINTG
+401 VSGKYYLGYISTG
-414 VFSASLYAELSL
+414 AFSASLYAELSL

-439 AGVSY
+439 VGVSY

-477 KIDLVLLEAKANVSI
+477 KIDIVVLEAKANVSI
-492 GIQAKYNKTVY
+492 GIQAKYNKKVY

-520 AGGSVSATIIKVATF
+520 AGGSISATIIKVATF

-648 VTAIG
+648 VTKIG
-653 DRAFADNTRLVMVV
+653 DRAFEYNTRLVMVV
-667 IPDSVTVIGN
+667 IPDSVTVIGIQ
-677 YAFNGC
+677 AFYEC
-683 TSLSKVNL
+683 KNL
-691 SKMLETLNYGAFQNC
+691 
-706 TSLVEIEI
+706 
-714 PKSLKYANYDT
+714 
-725 SIFNGIISA
+725 
-734 PFMGSGIKKVKFET
+734 
-748 GIKEV
+748 
-753 VECLFLGCNELEQIE
+753 
-768 IPNTVTRIGNHS
+768 
-780 FRMCPNLEKINIPS
+780 S
-794 SVTSVGEYAFS
+794 SVTLSKGLVDLQQQAFGE
-805 SCTSLKSIIIPDSV
+805 CTKLTSI
-819 TTIECHAFDN
+819 T
-829 CSLLSEVT
+829 
-837 LSNNLQSLYY
+837 
-847 GAFQNCTSLCTIE
+847 
-860 IPKSLEY
+860 IPKSLERCY
-867 ANFDTYIFQ
+867 DGGWGGAFDN
-876 GIISA
+876 
-881 PFMGSGLEQIK
+881 SGLNQVN
-892 FETGTKTVIDCLF
+892 FEEGITAIPGYLFADTIALETIVIPD
-905 LGCDKL
+905 
-911 EKVEIP
+911 
-917 ETVTSIGNY
+917 TVTSIGDG
-926 AFSMCKSLSEISIS
+926 AFRESSALKNAIISDSVTVIGIQAFYGCKNLSSVTLSKGLVDLQQQAFGECTKLTSITIPKSLERSSDGIYGGAFDHSGLATVKFEDGVKMIPNYLFADATTLETIVIP
-940 DSVTSIGS
+940 DSVTSIGVYS
-948 DAFSSCTALVKIDI
+948 FANCSALKNITIPYSVTEIGAQAFYKCTSLKTIAI
-962 PDSVTVIGSNAFKG
+962 PDSIK
-976 CTSLSDVSLSKN
+976 
-988 LQTLNYGAF
+988 TLDDGTF
-997 QDCTSL
+997 
-1003 VEIEIPKSLEYANF
+1003 F
-1017 DTNVYGGIVSAP
+1017 
-1029 FMGSSLKKIKFENGI
+1029 
-1044 KSIADCLFYGCNELV
+1044 
-1059 EVEIPDTISSIGY
+1059 
-1072 RSFGSCGSLSKIS
+1072 
-1085 IPDSVSKIGSHAF
+1085 
-1098 AGCNSLSSITL
+1098 GCNSLS
-1109 SKNIQTLGDYAFYG
+1109 NIKFP
-1123 CNSLLAIEFP
+1123 SLI
-1133 PLLTEIEDGMCYDCT
+1133 TEIGSGMCDGCTSLVTVEMGDKVTSIGDNAFQNCT
-1148 SLKNITLA
+1148 SLKNITLS
-1156 PETEYICSYAFS
+1156 PETEYINSNAFS
-1168 NCDALENIVIP
+1168 NCDSLESIVIP
-1179 DKVTAIYNNAFS
+1179 DKVTVIYHNAFS
-1191 DCDKLSS
+1191 DCDKLLS
-1198 VTLSKALEQI
+1198 VTLSKALKQI

-1216 DALTSIKIPDSVET
+1216 DSLTAIKIPDSVET
-1230 IGERAFYDCEKL
+1230 IGERAFYGCEKL
-1242 ADVDMGNGVSKL
+1242 ADVNMGNGVSKL

-1424 LPGNSWYYSLE
+1424 LPGYSWYYSLE

-1461 TVSYKDNTNAGTAQV
+1461 TVSYKDNINAGTAQV

-1562 GDELSGKT
+1562 GDELSGRT

-1648 VNTVVKPTYTVQGYT
+1648 VNTVVKPTYTAQGYT
-1663 LHTCS
+1663 LHKCS

-1676 NYTPALKLTELTGVK
+1676 NYMPALKPTELTGVK

-1705 KNASAKGYIIEQYKG
+1705 KNASAKGYI
-1720 GKWTQ
+1720 
-1725 IAKTSSNA
+1725 
-1733 TVTYTVNGLKA
+1733 
-1744 DTTYTF
+1744 
-1750 RIKGYVVSG
+1750 
-1759 TTEYSGEYTRLAA
+1759 
-1772 KTRIANVA
+1772 
-1780 SFKGSAVS
+1780 
-1788 ASAVKLDWSKNDKA
+1788 
-1802 TGYVIEQYKGGKWTA
+1802 IEQYKGGKWTA

-1849 TGSTTEFSEYTA
+1849 TGSTT
-1861 IKAAALLD
+1861 D
-1869 GVSDFKVTSVTGS
+1869 
-1882 WITLEWAKN
+1882 
-1891 DKATGYVIE
+1891 
-1900 QYKGGKW
+1900 
-1907 TVIATT
+1907 
-1913 KNNTTLKFTVK
+1913 
-1924 GLKNDTTYSFR
+1924 
-1935 IRAYK
+1935 
-1940 TASASNVYSDYVRI
+1940 
-1954 AGKTRIPNVAKFT
+1954 
-1967 GSAVSASAVKLD
+1967 
-1979 WSENDKAT
+1979 
-1987 GYVIEQYKGGKW
+1987 
-1999 TALATTKNNTTLTF
+1999 
-2013 TVKGLA
+2013 
-2019 KGTAYS
+2019 
-2025 FRIKSFR
+2025 
-2032 KTGSTTEFSEY
+2032 FSEY

-2055 SDFKVASTTGSWIT
+2055 YNFKVASTTGSWIT

-2082 VEQYKGGKWTVI
+2082 IEQYKGGKWTVI

-2147 AKFTGSAVSASAV
+2147 AKFTGSAVSASEV

-2170 TAYVIEQYKG
+2170 TGYVIEQYKG

-2204 GTAYSFRIKSFRKT
+2204 GTTYSFRIKSFRKT
-2218 GSTTEFSE
+2218 GSTIEFSE
-2226 YASVKAAT
+2226 YASVKVKTAE
-2234 DK
+2234 

>member
-6 KRICAAVLSAVMML
+6 KRLGAAVLSAVMML

-30 AAEGTFLESVTGETG
+30 AAEGTFPESVTGETE

-53 AGDGDLIYG
+53 ADDSGLVYG
-62 DNGALTKAEWLHDLV
+62 DNGTLTKAEWLHDLV
-77 TVFDMKVEEGDAP
+77 TVFDMKVEEGDPP
-90 DNYFTDVAYDSKYYD
+90 DNYFTDVAYDSEYYD

-178 ALSGGAFLPSKAVTS
+178 ALSGGAFLPSKAITS

-235 EFNEDDTVTIYA
+235 EFDEDNTVTIYA
-247 PDKVLAVGDTF
+247 PDKKLAVGDTF

-360 DIKNIALHHKE
+360 DLKNIALHHKE
-371 DKLNGY
+371 NMRDGY

-382 SGETTLTTSLN
+382 TGETTLTTSLN

-401 VSGKYYLGYINTG
+401 VSGKYYLGYISTG
-414 VFSASLYAELSL
+414 AFSASLYAELSL

-439 AGVSY
+439 VGVSY

-477 KIDLVLLEAKANVSI
+477 KIDIVVLEAKANVSI

-520 AGGSVSATIIKVATF
+520 AGGSISATIIKVATF

-602 GSNGSSAQQPEK
+602 GSNGSSAQQPAK

-648 VTAIG
+648 VTKIG
-653 DRAFADNTRLVMVV
+653 DRAFANNTRLVMVV
-667 IPDSVTVIGN
+667 IPDSVTEIGS
-677 YAFNGC
+677 YAFSGC
-683 TSLSKVNL
+683 ANLSKVNL

-1044 KSIADCLFYGCNELV
+1044 KSIADCLFYGCNELF

-1098 AGCNSLSSITL
+1098 AGCNALSSITL

-1198 VTLSKALEQI
+1198 VTLSKTLRSI
-1208 GESAFNNC
+1208 DSNAFNNC
-1216 DALTSIKIPDSVET
+1216 DSLTAIKIPDSVEI

-1295 GVTEIATNAFSYPA
+1295 SVTEIATNAFSYPA

-1329 MTFETITSVDAS
+1329 MTFEAITSVDAS
-1341 MLTVKFKNDYDGY
+1341 MLTVKFKNDYDEY
-1354 EAAPSYTYTGKPF
+1354 ENSPSYTYTGKPF

-1388 VSYKNNTKIGTAT
+1388 VSYKDNTKIGTAT
-1401 CTIQGLGTYTGTTT
+1401 CTIQGLGIYTGTTT
-1415 GSFTIAPIP
+1415 GSFTIAAIP
-1424 LPGNSWYYSLE
+1424 LPDYSWYYSLE
-1435 YSNYDYTGKEIR
+1435 YSDYDYTGKEIK
-1447 PAVTCEGLTEGIDF
+1447 PTVTCDGLTEGTDF
-1461 TVSYKDNTNAGTAQV
+1461 TVSYKDNINAGTAQV

-1648 VNTVVKPTYTVQGYT
+1648 VNTVVKPTYTAQGYT
-1663 LHTCS
+1663 LHKCS

-1676 NYTPALKLTELTGVK
+1676 NYTPALKPTELTGVK
-1691 VKTQGSTSLTLAWD
+1691 VKTHGTASLTLAWD
-1705 KNASAKGYIIEQYKG
+1705 KNANAKGYIIEQYKG

-1725 IAKTSSNA
+1725 IAKTSSNTA
-1733 TVTYTVNGLKA
+1733 VTYTVNRLAA

-1750 RIKGYVVSG
+1750 RIKAYAI
-1759 TTEYSGEYTRLAA
+1759 SGESEIYSDYVRIAG

-1817 IATTKNN
+1817 LATTKNN

-1838 TYSFRIKSFRK
+1838 AYSFRIKSFRK
-1849 TGSTTEFSEYTA
+1849 TGSTTDFSEYTA
-1861 IKAAALLD
+1861 IKAATLLD

-1891 DKATGYVIE
+1891 DKATGYSI
-1900 QYKGGKW
+1900 
-1907 TVIATT
+1907 
-1913 KNNTTLKFTVK
+1913 
-1924 GLKNDTTYSFR
+1924 
-1935 IRAYK
+1935 
-1940 TASASNVYSDYVRI
+1940 
-1954 AGKTRIPNVAKFT
+1954 
-1967 GSAVSASAVKLD
+1967 
-1979 WSENDKAT
+1979 
-1987 GYVIEQYKGGKW
+1987 
-1999 TALATTKNNTTLTF
+1999 
-2013 TVKGLA
+2013 
-2019 KGTAYS
+2019 
-2025 FRIKSFR
+2025 
-2032 KTGSTTEFSEY
+2032 
-2043 TAIKAATLLDGV
+2043 
-2055 SDFKVASTTGSWIT
+2055 
-2069 LEWAKNDK
+2069 
-2077 ATGYS
+2077 
-2082 VEQYKGGKWTVI
+2082 EQYKGGKWTVI

-2132 SDYVRIAGKTRIPNV
+2132 SDYVRIAGKTRMPNV
-2147 AKFTGSAVSASAV
+2147 ATFKGSAVSQSAV
-2160 KLDWSKNDKA
+2160 KLYWSKNDKA
-2170 TAYVIEQYKG
+2170 TGYVIEQYKG
-2180 GKWTALATT
+2180 GKWTAITTT
-2189 KNNTTLTFTV
+2189 KNNTTLSFTV

-2218 GSTTEFSE
+2218 GSTIEFSE
-2226 YASVKAAT
+2226 YASVKVKT
-2234 DK
+2234 VE

>member
-6 KRICAAVLSAVMML
+6 KRLGAAVLSAVMML

-30 AAEGTFLESVTGETG
+30 AAEGIFPESVTGETE
-45 NNNVVTAT
+45 NNNVVPAT
-53 AGDGDLIYG
+53 ADDSSLVYG
-62 DNGALTKAEWLHDLV
+62 DNGTLTKAEWLHDLV

-161 YADEL
+161 YSDEL

-235 EFNEDDTVTIYA
+235 EFNEDNTVTIYA
-247 PDKVLAVGDTF
+247 PDKKLAVGDTF

-360 DIKNIALHHKE
+360 DLKNIALHHKE
-371 DKLNGY
+371 NVRDGY

-382 SGETTLTTSLN
+382 TGETTLTTSLN

-401 VSGKYYLGYINTG
+401 VSGKYYLGYISTG
-414 VFSASLYAELSL
+414 AFSASLYAELSL

-439 AGVSY
+439 VGVSY

-477 KIDLVLLEAKANVSI
+477 KIDIVVLEAKANVSI
-492 GIQAKYNKTVY
+492 GIQAKYNKKVY

-520 AGGSVSATIIKVATF
+520 AGGSISATIIKVATF

-648 VTAIG
+648 VTKIG
-653 DRAFADNTRLVMVV
+653 SSAFEYNTRLVMVV
-667 IPDSVTVIGN
+667 IPDSVTEIGAW
-677 YAFNGC
+677 AFSGC
-683 TSLSKVNL
+683 KNL
-691 SKMLETLNYGAFQNC
+691 
-706 TSLVEIEI
+706 
-714 PKSLKYANYDT
+714 
-725 SIFNGIISA
+725 
-734 PFMGSGIKKVKFET
+734 
-748 GIKEV
+748 
-753 VECLFLGCNELEQIE
+753 
-768 IPNTVTRIGNHS
+768 
-780 FRMCPNLEKINIPS
+780 S
-794 SVTSVGEYAFS
+794 SVTLSKGVVDLQLKAFS
-805 SCTSLKSIIIPDSV
+805 ECTKLTSII
-819 TTIECHAFDN
+819 
-829 CSLLSEVT
+829 
-837 LSNNLQSLYY
+837 
-847 GAFQNCTSLCTIE
+847 
-860 IPKSLEY
+860 IPKSLEKCDG
-867 ANFDTYIFQ
+867 AFSGN
-876 GIISA
+876 G
-881 PFMGSGLEQIK
+881 PFYKSGL
-892 FETGTKTVIDCLF
+892 
-905 LGCDKL
+905 
-911 EKVEIP
+911 
-917 ETVTSIGNY
+917 
-926 AFSMCKSLSEISIS
+926 SE
-940 DSVTSIGS
+940 V
-948 DAFSSCTALVKIDI
+948 
-962 PDSVTVIGSNAFKG
+962 
-976 CTSLSDVSLSKN
+976 
-988 LQTLNYGAF
+988 
-997 QDCTSL
+997 
-1003 VEIEIPKSLEYANF
+1003 
-1017 DTNVYGGIVSAP
+1017 
-1029 FMGSSLKKIKFENGI
+1029 KFENGI
-1044 KSIADCLFYGCNELV
+1044 KAIPDYLFAGATALETIA
-1059 EVEIPDTISSIGY
+1059 IPDTVTSVGSY
-1072 RSFGSCGSLSKIS
+1072 SFSECSALKNVT
-1085 IPDSVSKIGSHAF
+1085 IPDSVTNIKNGAF
-1098 AGCNSLSSITL
+1098 NECISLETITL
-1109 SKNIQTLGDYAFYG
+1109 PESIKTLGDYAFDG
-1123 CNSLLAIEFP
+1123 CTLLSAIKFP
-1133 PLLTEIEDGMCYDCT
+1133 SLLTEIGRRMCNGCTSLVTVEMGDKVTSIGDNAFQNCT
-1148 SLKNITLA
+1148 SLKNITLS
-1156 PETEYICSYAFS
+1156 PETEYINSYAFS

-1179 DKVTAIYNNAFS
+1179 DKVTVIYNNAFS

-1198 VTLSKALEQI
+1198 VTLSKTLRSI
-1208 GESAFNNC
+1208 DSNAFNNC
-1216 DALTSIKIPDSVET
+1216 DSLTAIKIPDSVET
-1230 IGERAFYDCEKL
+1230 IGDRAFYGCEKL
-1242 ADVDMGNGVSKL
+1242 ADVNMGNGVSRL

-1320 AETYANDRG
+1320 AETYADDRG

-1388 VSYKNNTKIGTAT
+1388 ISYKNNTKIGTAT
-1401 CTIQGLGTYTGTTT
+1401 CTIQGLGTYTGKTT

-1424 LPGNSWYYSLE
+1424 LPGYSWYYSLE

-1533 TFSDDTQFEEYCDYL
+1533 AFSDDTQFEEYCDYL

-1648 VNTVVKPTYTVQGYT
+1648 VNTVVKPTYTAQGYT
-1663 LHTCS
+1663 LHTCTK
-1668 VCGYSYKD
+1668 CGYSYKD

-1691 VKTQGSTSLTLAWD
+1691 VKTQGTNSLTLAWD
-1705 KNASAKGYIIEQYKG
+1705 KNASASGYVVEQYKG

-1725 IAKTSSNA
+1725 VAKTSSNTA
-1733 TVTYTVNGLKA
+1733 VTYTVNGLAA

-1750 RIKGYVVSG
+1750 RIKAYVISGESEIYGGYVKIAG
-1759 TTEYSGEYTRLAA
+1759 
-1772 KTRIANVA
+1772 KTRIPNVA
-1780 SFKGSAVS
+1780 SFKGRAVS
-1788 ASAVKLDWSKNDKA
+1788 QTAVKLDWSKNDKA
-1802 TGYVIEQYKGGKWTA
+1802 TAYVIEQY
-1817 IATTKNN
+1817 
-1824 TTLTFTV
+1824 
-1831 KGLAEGT
+1831 
-1838 TYSFRIKSFRK
+1838 R
-1849 TGSTTEFSEYTA
+1849 
-1861 IKAAALLD
+1861 
-1869 GVSDFKVTSVTGS
+1869 
-1882 WITLEWAKN
+1882 
-1891 DKATGYVIE
+1891 
-1900 QYKGGKW
+1900 
-1907 TVIATT
+1907 
-1913 KNNTTLKFTVK
+1913 
-1924 GLKNDTTYSFR
+1924 
-1935 IRAYK
+1935 
-1940 TASASNVYSDYVRI
+1940 
-1954 AGKTRIPNVAKFT
+1954 
-1967 GSAVSASAVKLD
+1967 
-1979 WSENDKAT
+1979 
-1987 GYVIEQYKGGKW
+1987 GGKW

-2082 VEQYKGGKWTVI
+2082 IEQYKGGKWAVI

-2147 AKFTGSAVSASAV
+2147 ATFKGSAVSQSAV

-2170 TAYVIEQYKG
+2170 TGYVIEQYKG

-2199 KGLAK
+2199 KGLAR
-2204 GTAYSFRIKSFRKT
+2204 GTTYSFRIKSFRKT

-2226 YASVKAAT
+2226 YTAIKAAT

>member
-6 KRICAAVLSAVMML
+6 KRLGAAVLSAVMML

-30 AAEGTFLESVTGETG
+30 AAEGTFPESVTGETE

-53 AGDGDLIYG
+53 ADDSGLVYG
-62 DNGALTKAEWLHDLV
+62 DNGTLTKAEWLHDLV
-77 TVFDMKVEEGDAP
+77 TVFDMKVEEGDPP
-90 DNYFTDVAYDSKYYD
+90 DNYFTDVAYDSEYYD

-178 ALSGGAFLPSKAVTS
+178 ALSGGAFLPSKAITS

-235 EFNEDDTVTIYA
+235 EFDEDNTVTIYA
-247 PDKVLAVGDTF
+247 PDKKLAVGDTF

-360 DIKNIALHHKE
+360 DLKNIALHHKE
-371 DKLNGY
+371 NMRDGY

-382 SGETTLTTSLN
+382 TGETTLTTSLN

-401 VSGKYYLGYINTG
+401 VSGKYYLGYISTG
-414 VFSASLYAELSL
+414 AFSASLYAELSL

-439 AGVSY
+439 VGVSY

-477 KIDLVLLEAKANVSI
+477 KIDIVVLEAKANVSI
-492 GIQAKYNKTVY
+492 GIQAKYNKKVY

-520 AGGSVSATIIKVATF
+520 AGGSISATIIKVATF

-648 VTAIG
+648 VTKIG
-653 DRAFADNTRLVMVV
+653 DRAFEYNTRLVMVV
-667 IPDSVTVIGN
+667 IPDSVTVIGIQ
-677 YAFNGC
+677 AFYEC
-683 TSLSKVNL
+683 KNL
-691 SKMLETLNYGAFQNC
+691 
-706 TSLVEIEI
+706 
-714 PKSLKYANYDT
+714 
-725 SIFNGIISA
+725 
-734 PFMGSGIKKVKFET
+734 
-748 GIKEV
+748 
-753 VECLFLGCNELEQIE
+753 
-768 IPNTVTRIGNHS
+768 
-780 FRMCPNLEKINIPS
+780 S
-794 SVTSVGEYAFS
+794 SVTLSKGLVDLQQQAFGE
-805 SCTSLKSIIIPDSV
+805 CTKLTSI
-819 TTIECHAFDN
+819 T
-829 CSLLSEVT
+829 
-837 LSNNLQSLYY
+837 
-847 GAFQNCTSLCTIE
+847 
-860 IPKSLEY
+860 IPKSLERCY
-867 ANFDTYIFQ
+867 DGGWGGAFDN
-876 GIISA
+876 
-881 PFMGSGLEQIK
+881 SGLNQVN
-892 FETGTKTVIDCLF
+892 FEEGITAIPGYLFADTIALETIVIPD
-905 LGCDKL
+905 
-911 EKVEIP
+911 
-917 ETVTSIGNY
+917 TVTSIGDG
-926 AFSMCKSLSEISIS
+926 AFRESSALKNAIISDSVTVIGIQAFYGCKNLSSVTLSKGLVDLQQQAFGECTKLTSITIPKSLERSSDGIYGGAFDHSGLATVKFEDGVKMIPNYLFADATTLETIVIP
-940 DSVTSIGS
+940 DSVTSIGVYS
-948 DAFSSCTALVKIDI
+948 FANCSALKNITIPYSVTEIGAQAFYKCTSLKTIAI
-962 PDSVTVIGSNAFKG
+962 PDSIK
-976 CTSLSDVSLSKN
+976 
-988 LQTLNYGAF
+988 TLDDGTF
-997 QDCTSL
+997 
-1003 VEIEIPKSLEYANF
+1003 F
-1017 DTNVYGGIVSAP
+1017 
-1029 FMGSSLKKIKFENGI
+1029 
-1044 KSIADCLFYGCNELV
+1044 
-1059 EVEIPDTISSIGY
+1059 
-1072 RSFGSCGSLSKIS
+1072 
-1085 IPDSVSKIGSHAF
+1085 
-1098 AGCNSLSSITL
+1098 GCNSLS
-1109 SKNIQTLGDYAFYG
+1109 NIKFP
-1123 CNSLLAIEFP
+1123 SLI
-1133 PLLTEIEDGMCYDCT
+1133 TEIGSGMCDGCTSLVTVEMGDKVTSIGDNAFQNCT
-1148 SLKNITLA
+1148 SLKNITLS
-1156 PETEYICSYAFS
+1156 PETEYINSNAFS
-1168 NCDALENIVIP
+1168 NCDSLESIVIP
-1179 DKVTAIYNNAFS
+1179 DKVTVIYHNAFS
-1191 DCDKLSS
+1191 DCDKLLS
-1198 VTLSKALEQI
+1198 VTLSKALKQI

-1216 DALTSIKIPDSVET
+1216 DSLTAIKIPDSVET
-1230 IGERAFYDCEKL
+1230 IGERAFYGCEKL
-1242 ADVDMGNGVSKL
+1242 ADVNMGNGVSKL

-1424 LPGNSWYYSLE
+1424 LPGYSWYYSLE

-1461 TVSYKDNTNAGTAQV
+1461 TVSYKDNINAGTAQV

-1562 GDELSGKT
+1562 GDELSGRT

-1648 VNTVVKPTYTVQGYT
+1648 VNTVVKPTYTAQGYT
-1663 LHTCS
+1663 LHKCS

-1676 NYTPALKLTELTGVK
+1676 NYMPALKPTELTGVK

-1750 RIKGYVVSG
+1750 RIKAYAI
-1759 TTEYSGEYTRLAA
+1759 SGESEIYSDYVRIAG

-1831 KGLAEGT
+1831 KGLAKGT
-1838 TYSFRIKSFRK
+1838 AYSFRIKSFRK
-1849 TGSTTEFSEYTA
+1849 TGSTTDFSEYTA
-1861 IKAAALLD
+1861 IKAATLLD

-1891 DKATGYVIE
+1891 DKATGYSIE

-1913 KNNTTLKFTVK
+1913 KNNATLKFTVK

-1940 TASASNVYSDYVRI
+1940 TS
-1954 AGKTRIPNVAKFT
+1954 
-1967 GSAVSASAVKLD
+1967 GSV
-1979 WSENDKAT
+1979 
-1987 GYVIEQYKGGKW
+1987 
-1999 TALATTKNNTTLTF
+1999 TA
-2013 TVKGLA
+2013 
-2019 KGTAYS
+2019 
-2025 FRIKSFR
+2025 
-2032 KTGSTTEFSEY
+2032 
-2043 TAIKAATLLDGV
+2043 
-2055 SDFKVASTTGSWIT
+2055 
-2069 LEWAKNDK
+2069 
-2077 ATGYS
+2077 
-2082 VEQYKGGKWTVI
+2082 
-2094 ATTKNNTTLKFTVK
+2094 
-2108 GLKNDTTYSF
+2108 
-2118 RIRAYKTAGASNVY
+2118 Y

-2170 TAYVIEQYKG
+2170 TGYVIEQYKS
-2180 GKWTALATT
+2180 GKWTVLATT

-2204 GTAYSFRIKSFRKT
+2204 GTTYSFRIKSFRKT

-2226 YASVKAAT
+2226 YASVKVNM

>member
-1 MIKSV
+1 MRFKRAAAGLIASV
-6 KRICAAVLSAVMML
+6 MAL
-20 TAVATPLASA
+20 TALVSPFTSA
-30 AAEGTFLESVTGETG
+30 AAEGIFPEPVTGETE

-53 AGDGDLIYG
+53 ADDSGLVYG
-62 DNGALTKAEWLHDLV
+62 DNGTLTKAEWLHDLV
-77 TVFDMKVEEGDAP
+77 TVFDMKVEEGDPP
-90 DNYFTDVAYDSKYYD
+90 DNYFTDVAYDSEYYD

-204 QVLADAQIDDT
+204 QVLTDAQIDDT

-235 EFNEDDTVTIYA
+235 EFNEDNTITIYA
-247 PDKVLAVGDTF
+247 PDKKLAVGDTF

-288 PDDAIVNYVA
+288 PDDAIVDYVA

-360 DIKNIALHHKE
+360 DLKNIALHHKE
-371 DKLNGY
+371 NIRDGY

-382 SGETTLTTSLN
+382 TGETTLTTSLN

-401 VSGKYYLGYINTG
+401 VSGKYYLGYISTG
-414 VFSASLYAELSL
+414 AFSASLYAELSL

-439 AGVSY
+439 IGVSY

-477 KIDLVLLEAKANVSI
+477 KIDIVVLEAKANVSI
-492 GIQAKYNKTVY
+492 GIQAKYNKKVY

-520 AGGSVSATIIKVATF
+520 AGGSISATIIKVATF
-535 SKSFDFIDKNNS
+535 SRPFDFIDKNNS

-653 DRAFADNTRLVMVV
+653 DRVFADNARLVMVV
-667 IPDSVTVIGN
+667 IPDSVTEIGS
-677 YAFNGC
+677 YAFSGC
-683 TSLSKVNL
+683 ANLSKVNL

-867 ANFDTYIFQ
+867 ANFDTDLYNN
-876 GIISA
+876 IISA
-881 PFMGSGLEQIK
+881 PFMGSGLEQIE
-892 FETGTKTVIDCLF
+892 FETGTKTVVDSLF
-905 LGCDKL
+905 LGCNKL
-911 EKVEIP
+911 KKVKIP
-917 ETVTSIGNY
+917 ETVTSIGNH

-948 DAFSSCTALVKIDI
+948 DAFSSCTALVKINI
-962 PDSVTVIGSNAFKG
+962 PDSVTVIGSNAFNG

-1044 KSIADCLFYGCNELV
+1044 KSIGDCLFYGCNELF

-1072 RSFGSCGSLSKIS
+1072 RSFGSCESLSKIS

-1123 CNSLLAIEFP
+1123 CTSLLAIKFP
-1133 PLLTEIEDGMCYDCT
+1133 SLITEIGNGMCGDCTSLVTVEMGDKITSIGDNAFQNCT
-1148 SLKNITLA
+1148 SLKNITLS
-1156 PETEYICSYAFS
+1156 PETEYINSNAFS
-1168 NCDALENIVIP
+1168 NCDSLESIVIP
-1179 DKVTAIYNNAFS
+1179 DKVTVIYHNAFS

-1198 VTLSKALEQI
+1198 VTLSKALKQI

-1216 DALTSIKIPDSVET
+1216 DTLTSIKIPDSVEL
-1230 IGERAFYDCEKL
+1230 IGYRAFYDCEKL

-1268 VLSNN
+1268 VLSAN
-1273 LTSIPEYAFADCTK
+1273 LTEIPEYAFADCTK

-1320 AETYANDRG
+1320 VETYANDRG
-1329 MTFETITSVDAS
+1329 MTFEAITSVDAS
-1341 MLTVKFKNDYDGY
+1341 MLTVKFKNDYDEY
-1354 EAAPSYTYTGKPF
+1354 ENAPSFTYTGKPF
-1367 KPDVKV
+1367 KPDVKL

-1401 CTIQGLGTYTGTTT
+1401 CTIQGLGTYAGTTT
-1415 GSFTIAPIP
+1415 GSFKIAPIS
-1424 LPGNSWYYSLE
+1424 LPGYSWYYSLE
-1435 YSNYDYTGKEIR
+1435 YSDYDYTGKEIK
-1447 PAVTCEGLTEGIDF
+1447 PAVTCEGLTEGTDF
-1461 TVSYKDNTNAGTAQV
+1461 TVRYKDNINAGTAQV

-1525 EGAENLYL
+1525 ENAKNLYL
-1533 TFSDDTQFEEYCDYL
+1533 TFSEDTQLEEYSDYL
-1548 YIYDANGYEVGSYT
+1548 YIYDANGEEVGSYT

-1588 NEYGFRVVSASD
+1588 NEYGFRVVSVTDSI
-1600 KLECATHVFGDWKI
+1600 ECKTHTFGDWEI
-1614 TEEATC
+1614 TEDATC
-1620 TTTGTKTR
+1620 TEKGSKIRVCSVCEYEEVEEIPALGHDIADDDWFVDYNATCVDDGRMAAYCARCGEFVYKTIPATGNHDFSDWKTTKPATCTATGTKTR
-1628 ACTVCGKV
+1628 TCSVCGKV
-1636 ETVTIA
+1636 ETQTIA

-1648 VNTVVKPTYTVQGYT
+1648 VNTVVKPTYTAQGYT
-1663 LHTCS
+1663 LHKCS
-1668 VCGYSYKD
+1668 VCGASYKD
-1676 NYTPALKLTELTGVK
+1676 NYTAKLTIANMSGFKAKSKSYNSITLQWNKNTSATGYELQKWNGKKWVALTK
-1691 VKTQGSTSLTLAWD
+1691 ITKNSTT
-1705 KNASAKGYIIEQYKG
+1705 
-1720 GKWTQ
+1720 
-1725 IAKTSSNA
+1725 
-1733 TVTYTVNGLKA
+1733 TYTVKSLKA
-1744 DTTYTF
+1744 SATYKYRIRAYKTIGKATQYSGYKELSVNTNPSNMSGFKAKSKSYNSITLQWNKNTSATGYELQKWNGKKWVALTKITKNSTTTYTVKSLKASATYKY
-1750 RIKGYVVSG
+1750 RIRAYKTIGKA
-1759 TTEYSGEYTRLAA
+1759 TQYSGYKELSVNTNPSNMSGFKA
-1772 KTRIANVA
+1772 K
-1780 SFKGSAVS
+1780 
-1788 ASAVKLDWSKNDKA
+1788 SKSYNSITLQWNKNTSA
-1802 TGYVIEQYKGGKWTA
+1802 TGYELQKWNGKKWVALTK
-1817 IATTKNN
+1817 ITKNS
-1824 TTLTFTV
+1824 TTTYTV
-1831 KGLAEGT
+1831 KSLKASS
-1838 TYSFRIKSFRK
+1838 TYKYRIRAYKTIGKATQYSGYKELSVNTNPSNMSGFKAKS
-1849 TGSTTEFSEYTA
+1849 TA
-1861 IKAAALLD
+1861 R
-1869 GVSDFKVTSVTGS
+1869 TSVKLQ
-1882 WITLEWAKN
+1882 WKKN
-1891 DKATGYVIE
+1891 TSATGYEI
-1900 QYKGGKW
+1900 QKWNGKKW
-1907 TVIATT
+1907 VSAAKVT
-1913 KNNTTLKFTVK
+1913 KNSTVTSTVK
-1924 GLKNDTTYSFR
+1924 NLKKNTSYKFR

-1940 TASASNVYSDYVRI
+1940 TI
-1954 AGKTRIPNVAKFT
+1954 G
-1967 GSAVSASAVKLD
+1967 
-1979 WSENDKAT
+1979 KAT
-1987 GYVIEQYKGGKW
+1987 QYSSWSG
-1999 TALATTKNNTTLTF
+1999 TLT
-2013 TVKGLA
+2013 V
-2019 KGTAYS
+2019 
-2025 FRIKSFR
+2025 R
-2032 KTGSTTEFSEY
+2032 
-2043 TAIKAATLLDGV
+2043 
-2055 SDFKVASTTGSWIT
+2055 
-2069 LEWAKNDK
+2069 
-2077 ATGYS
+2077 
-2082 VEQYKGGKWTVI
+2082 
-2094 ATTKNNTTLKFTVK
+2094 TKK
-2108 GLKNDTTYSF
+2108 
-2118 RIRAYKTAGASNVY
+2118 
-2132 SDYVRIAGKTRIPNV
+2132 
-2147 AKFTGSAVSASAV
+2147 
-2160 KLDWSKNDKA
+2160 
-2170 TAYVIEQYKG
+2170 
-2180 GKWTALATT
+2180 
-2189 KNNTTLTFTV
+2189 
-2199 KGLAK
+2199 
-2204 GTAYSFRIKSFRKT
+2204 
-2218 GSTTEFSE
+2218 
-2226 YASVKAAT
+2226 
-2234 DK
+2234 

>member
-6 KRICAAVLSAVMML
+6 KRLGAAVLSAVMML

-30 AAEGTFLESVTGETG
+30 AAEGTFPESVTGETE

-53 AGDGDLIYG
+53 ADDSGLVYG
-62 DNGALTKAEWLHDLV
+62 DNGTLTKAEWLHDLV
-77 TVFDMKVEEGDAP
+77 TVFDMKVEEGDPP
-90 DNYFTDVAYDSKYYD
+90 DNYFTDVAYDSEYYD

-178 ALSGGAFLPSKAVTS
+178 ALSGGAFLPSKAITS

-235 EFNEDDTVTIYA
+235 EFDEDNTVTIYA
-247 PDKVLAVGDTF
+247 PDKKLAVGDTF

-320 KDDATALTMSKA
+320 KDDATSLTMSKA

-360 DIKNIALHHKE
+360 DLKNIALHHKE
-371 DKLNGY
+371 NMRDGY

-382 SGETTLTTSLN
+382 TGETTLTTSLN

-401 VSGKYYLGYINTG
+401 VSGKYYLGYISTG
-414 VFSASLYAELSL
+414 AFSASLYAELSL

-439 AGVSY
+439 VGVSY

-477 KIDLVLLEAKANVSI
+477 KIDIVVLEAKANVSI
-492 GIQAKYNKTVY
+492 GIQAKYNKKVY

-520 AGGSVSATIIKVATF
+520 AGGSISATIIKVATF

-648 VTAIG
+648 VTKIG
-653 DRAFADNTRLVMVV
+653 DRAFEYNTRLVMVV
-667 IPDSVTVIGN
+667 IPDSVTVIGIQ
-677 YAFNGC
+677 AFYEC
-683 TSLSKVNL
+683 KNL
-691 SKMLETLNYGAFQNC
+691 
-706 TSLVEIEI
+706 
-714 PKSLKYANYDT
+714 
-725 SIFNGIISA
+725 
-734 PFMGSGIKKVKFET
+734 
-748 GIKEV
+748 
-753 VECLFLGCNELEQIE
+753 
-768 IPNTVTRIGNHS
+768 
-780 FRMCPNLEKINIPS
+780 S
-794 SVTSVGEYAFS
+794 SVTLSKGLVDLQQQAFGE
-805 SCTSLKSIIIPDSV
+805 CTKLTSI
-819 TTIECHAFDN
+819 T
-829 CSLLSEVT
+829 
-837 LSNNLQSLYY
+837 
-847 GAFQNCTSLCTIE
+847 
-860 IPKSLEY
+860 IPKSLERCY
-867 ANFDTYIFQ
+867 DGGWGGAFDN
-876 GIISA
+876 
-881 PFMGSGLEQIK
+881 SGLNQVN
-892 FETGTKTVIDCLF
+892 FEEGITAIPSYLFADTIALETIVIPD
-905 LGCDKL
+905 
-911 EKVEIP
+911 
-917 ETVTSIGNY
+917 TVTSIGDG
-926 AFSMCKSLSEISIS
+926 AFRESSALKNAIISDSVTVIGIQAFYGCKNLSSVTLSKGLVDLQQQAFGECTKLTSITIPKSLERSSDGIYGGAFDHSGLATVKFEDGVKMIPNYLFADATTLETIVIP
-940 DSVTSIGS
+940 DSVTSIGVYS
-948 DAFSSCTALVKIDI
+948 FANCSALKNITIPYSVTEIGAQAFYKCTSLKTIAI
-962 PDSVTVIGSNAFKG
+962 PDSIK
-976 CTSLSDVSLSKN
+976 
-988 LQTLNYGAF
+988 TLDDGTF
-997 QDCTSL
+997 
-1003 VEIEIPKSLEYANF
+1003 F
-1017 DTNVYGGIVSAP
+1017 
-1029 FMGSSLKKIKFENGI
+1029 
-1044 KSIADCLFYGCNELV
+1044 
-1059 EVEIPDTISSIGY
+1059 
-1072 RSFGSCGSLSKIS
+1072 
-1085 IPDSVSKIGSHAF
+1085 
-1098 AGCNSLSSITL
+1098 GCNSLS
-1109 SKNIQTLGDYAFYG
+1109 NIKFP
-1123 CNSLLAIEFP
+1123 SLI
-1133 PLLTEIEDGMCYDCT
+1133 TEIGSGMCDGCTSLVTVEMGDKVTSIGDNAFQNCT
-1148 SLKNITLA
+1148 SLKNITLS
-1156 PETEYICSYAFS
+1156 PETEYINSNAFS
-1168 NCDALENIVIP
+1168 NCDSLESIVIP
-1179 DKVTAIYNNAFS
+1179 DKVTVIYHNAFS
-1191 DCDKLSS
+1191 DCDKLLS
-1198 VTLSKALEQI
+1198 VTLSKALKQI

-1216 DALTSIKIPDSVET
+1216 DSLTAIKIPDSVET
-1230 IGERAFYDCEKL
+1230 IGERAFYGCEKL
-1242 ADVDMGNGVSKL
+1242 ADVNMGNGVSKL

-1424 LPGNSWYYSLE
+1424 LPGYSWYYSLE

-1461 TVSYKDNTNAGTAQV
+1461 TVSYKDNINAGTAQV

-1562 GDELSGKT
+1562 GDELSGRT

-1648 VNTVVKPTYTVQGYT
+1648 VNTVVKPTYTAQGYT
-1663 LHTCS
+1663 LHKCS

-1676 NYTPALKLTELTGVK
+1676 NYMPALKPTELTGVK

-1750 RIKGYVVSG
+1750 RIKAYAI
-1759 TTEYSGEYTRLAA
+1759 SGESEIYSDYVRIAG

-1831 KGLAEGT
+1831 KGLAKGT
-1838 TYSFRIKSFRK
+1838 AYSFRIKSFRK
-1849 TGSTTEFSEYTA
+1849 TGSTTDFSEYTA
-1861 IKAAALLD
+1861 IKAATLLD

-1891 DKATGYVIE
+1891 DKATGY
-1900 QYKGGKW
+1900 
-1907 TVIATT
+1907 
-1913 KNNTTLKFTVK
+1913 
-1924 GLKNDTTYSFR
+1924 
-1935 IRAYK
+1935 
-1940 TASASNVYSDYVRI
+1940 
-1954 AGKTRIPNVAKFT
+1954 
-1967 GSAVSASAVKLD
+1967 
-1979 WSENDKAT
+1979 
-1987 GYVIEQYKGGKW
+1987 
-1999 TALATTKNNTTLTF
+1999 
-2013 TVKGLA
+2013 
-2019 KGTAYS
+2019 
-2025 FRIKSFR
+2025 
-2032 KTGSTTEFSEY
+2032 
-2043 TAIKAATLLDGV
+2043 AI
-2055 SDFKVASTTGSWIT
+2055 
-2069 LEWAKNDK
+2069 
-2077 ATGYS
+2077 
-2082 VEQYKGGKWTVI
+2082 EQYKGGKWTVI

-2147 AKFTGSAVSASAV
+2147 ATFTGSAVSASAV

-2170 TAYVIEQYKG
+2170 TGYVIEQYKG

-2204 GTAYSFRIKSFRKT
+2204 GTTYSFRIKSFRKT

-2226 YASVKAAT
+2226 YTAIKAAT

>member
-1 MIKSV
+1 MRFKRAAAGLIASV
-6 KRICAAVLSAVMML
+6 MAL
-20 TAVATPLASA
+20 TALVSPFTSA
-30 AAEGTFLESVTGETG
+30 AAEGIFPESVTGETE

-53 AGDGDLIYG
+53 ADDSGLVYG
-62 DNGALTKAEWLHDLV
+62 DNGTLTKAEWLHDLV
-77 TVFDMKVEEGDAP
+77 TVFDMKVEEGDPP
-90 DNYFTDVAYDSKYYD
+90 DNYFTDVAYDSEYYD

-235 EFNEDDTVTIYA
+235 EFNEDNTVTIYA
-247 PDKVLAVGDTF
+247 PDKKLAVGDTF

-360 DIKNIALHHKE
+360 DLKNIALHHKE
-371 DKLNGY
+371 NIRDGY

-382 SGETTLTTSLN
+382 TGETTLTTSLN

-401 VSGKYYLGYINTG
+401 VSGKYYLGYISTG
-414 VFSASLYAELSL
+414 AFSASLYAELSL

-439 AGVSY
+439 IGVSY

-477 KIDLVLLEAKANVSI
+477 KIDIVVLEAKANVSI
-492 GIQAKYNKTVY
+492 GIQAKYNKKVY
-503 GDDKLPGI
+503 GNDKLPGI

-520 AGGSVSATIIKVATF
+520 AGGSISATIIKVATF

-648 VTAIG
+648 VTKIG
-653 DRAFADNTRLVMVV
+653 DRVFADNTRLVMVV
-667 IPDSVTVIGN
+667 IPDSVTEIGAW
-677 YAFNGC
+677 AFDGC
-683 TSLSKVNL
+683 KNL
-691 SKMLETLNYGAFQNC
+691 
-706 TSLVEIEI
+706 
-714 PKSLKYANYDT
+714 
-725 SIFNGIISA
+725 
-734 PFMGSGIKKVKFET
+734 
-748 GIKEV
+748 
-753 VECLFLGCNELEQIE
+753 
-768 IPNTVTRIGNHS
+768 
-780 FRMCPNLEKINIPS
+780 S
-794 SVTSVGEYAFS
+794 SVTLSKGLVDLQRQAFGECAKL
-805 SCTSLKSIIIPDSV
+805 TSI
-819 TTIECHAFDN
+819 T
-829 CSLLSEVT
+829 
-837 LSNNLQSLYY
+837 
-847 GAFQNCTSLCTIE
+847 
-860 IPKSLEY
+860 IPKSLEKCSIADY
-867 ANFDTYIFQ
+867 SRGVFYE
-876 GIISA
+876 
-881 PFMGSGLEQIK
+881 SGL
-892 FETGTKTVIDCLF
+892 
-905 LGCDKL
+905 
-911 EKVEIP
+911 
-917 ETVTSIGNY
+917 
-926 AFSMCKSLSEISIS
+926 SE
-940 DSVTSIGS
+940 V
-948 DAFSSCTALVKIDI
+948 
-962 PDSVTVIGSNAFKG
+962 
-976 CTSLSDVSLSKN
+976 
-988 LQTLNYGAF
+988 
-997 QDCTSL
+997 
-1003 VEIEIPKSLEYANF
+1003 
-1017 DTNVYGGIVSAP
+1017 
-1029 FMGSSLKKIKFENGI
+1029 KFENGI
-1044 KSIADCLFYGCNELV
+1044 KAIPDCLFAGATALETIV
-1059 EVEIPDTISSIGY
+1059 IPDTVTSIGDGAF
-1072 RSFGSCGSLSKIS
+1072 SECFVLKNVT
-1085 IPDSVSKIGSHAF
+1085 IPDSVTKIGSRAFNECTSLETITIPDSVTEIGAWAFDGCKNLSSVTLSKGLVDLQRQAFGECAKLTSITIPKSLEKCSIADYSRGVFYESGLSEVKFENGIKAIPDCLFAGATALETIVIPDTVTSIGDGAFSECSALKNVTIPDSVTKIGSHAF
-1098 AGCNSLSSITL
+1098 DECTSLETITIPESI
-1109 SKNIQTLGDYAFYG
+1109 KELGNYAFYG
-1123 CNSLLAIEFP
+1123 CTSLLAIKFP
-1133 PLLTEIEDGMCYDCT
+1133 SLITEIGSGMCGGCTSLVTVKMGDKVTSIGDNAFQNCT
-1148 SLKNITLA
+1148 SLKNITLS
-1156 PETEYICSYAFS
+1156 PETEYINSYAFS
-1168 NCDALENIVIP
+1168 NCDSLESIVIP
-1179 DKVTAIYNNAFS
+1179 DKVTVIYSNAFS

-1198 VTLSKALEQI
+1198 VTLSKALERI

-1216 DALTSIKIPDSVET
+1216 DSLTAIKIPDSVET
-1230 IGERAFYDCEKL
+1230 IGYRAFYGCEKL
-1242 ADVDMGNGVSKL
+1242 ADVNMGNGVSKL

-1329 MTFETITSVDAS
+1329 MTFEAITSVDAS
-1341 MLTVKFKNDYDGY
+1341 MLTVKFKNDYDEY

-1401 CTIQGLGTYTGTTT
+1401 CTVQGLGTYAGTTT

-1424 LPGNSWYYSLE
+1424 LPDYSWYYSLE
-1435 YSNYDYTGKEIR
+1435 YSDYDYTGKEIK
-1447 PAVTCEGLTEGIDF
+1447 PTVTCDGLTEGTDF
-1461 TVSYKDNTNAGTAQV
+1461 TVSYKDNINAGTAKV

-1525 EGAENLYL
+1525 ENAKNLYL
-1533 TFSDDTQFEEYCDYL
+1533 TFSEDTQFEEYSDYL
-1548 YIYDANGYEVGSYT
+1548 YIYDANGEEVGSYT

-1588 NEYGFRVVSASD
+1588 NEYGFRVVSVTDSI
-1600 KLECATHVFGDWKI
+1600 ECKTHTFGDWEI
-1614 TEEATC
+1614 TEDATC
-1620 TTTGTKTR
+1620 TEKGSKIRVCSVCEYEEVEEIPALGHDIADDDWFVDYNATCVDDGRMAAYCARCGEFVYKTIPATGNHDFSDWKTTKPATCTATGTKTR
-1628 ACTVCGKV
+1628 TCSVCGKV
-1636 ETVTIA
+1636 ETATIA

-1648 VNTVVKPTYTVQGYT
+1648 VNTVVKPTYTAQGYT
-1663 LHTCS
+1663 LHKCS
-1668 VCGYSYKD
+1668 VCGASYKD
-1676 NYTPALKLTELTGVK
+1676 NYTAKLTIANMSGFKAKSKSYNSITLQWNKNTSATGYELQKWNGKKWVALTKITKNSTTTYTVKSLKASTTYKYRIRAYKTIGKATQYSGYKELSVNTNPSNMSGFKAKSKSYNSITLQWNKNTSATGYELQKWNGKKWVALTKITKNSTTTYTVK
-1691 VKTQGSTSLTLAWD
+1691 SLKASTTYKYRIRAYKTIGKATQYSAYSATLSVRTNPSNMSGFKAKSKSYNSITLQWNKNTSATGYELQKWNGKKWVALTKITKNSTTTYTVKSLKASTTYKYRIRAYKTIGKATQYSGYKELSVNTNPSNMSGF
-1705 KNASAKGYIIEQYKG
+1705 KAKR
-1720 GKWTQ
+1720 T
-1725 IAKTSSNA
+1725 AKTS
-1733 TVTYTVNGLKA
+1733 VTLQWK
-1744 DTTYTF
+1744 
-1750 RIKGYVVSG
+1750 
-1759 TTEYSGEYTRLAA
+1759 
-1772 KTRIANVA
+1772 
-1780 SFKGSAVS
+1780 
-1788 ASAVKLDWSKNDKA
+1788 KNTSA
-1802 TGYVIEQYKGGKWTA
+1802 TGYEIQKWNGKKWVSA
-1817 IATTKNN
+1817 AKVTKNS
-1824 TTLTFTV
+1824 TVTSTV
-1831 KGLAEGT
+1831 KNL
-1838 TYSFRIKSFRK
+1838 KK
-1849 TGSTTEFSEYTA
+1849 N
-1861 IKAAALLD
+1861 
-1869 GVSDFKVTSVTGS
+1869 TS
-1882 WITLEWAKN
+1882 
-1891 DKATGYVIE
+1891 
-1900 QYKGGKW
+1900 YK
-1907 TVIATT
+1907 
-1913 KNNTTLKFTVK
+1913 
-1924 GLKNDTTYSFR
+1924 FR

-1940 TASASNVYSDYVRI
+1940 TI
-1954 AGKTRIPNVAKFT
+1954 G
-1967 GSAVSASAVKLD
+1967 
-1979 WSENDKAT
+1979 KAT
-1987 GYVIEQYKGGKW
+1987 QYSSWSG
-1999 TALATTKNNTTLTF
+1999 TLT
-2013 TVKGLA
+2013 V
-2019 KGTAYS
+2019 
-2025 FRIKSFR
+2025 R
-2032 KTGSTTEFSEY
+2032 
-2043 TAIKAATLLDGV
+2043 
-2055 SDFKVASTTGSWIT
+2055 
-2069 LEWAKNDK
+2069 
-2077 ATGYS
+2077 
-2082 VEQYKGGKWTVI
+2082 
-2094 ATTKNNTTLKFTVK
+2094 TKK
-2108 GLKNDTTYSF
+2108 
-2118 RIRAYKTAGASNVY
+2118 
-2132 SDYVRIAGKTRIPNV
+2132 
-2147 AKFTGSAVSASAV
+2147 
-2160 KLDWSKNDKA
+2160 
-2170 TAYVIEQYKG
+2170 
-2180 GKWTALATT
+2180 
-2189 KNNTTLTFTV
+2189 
-2199 KGLAK
+2199 
-2204 GTAYSFRIKSFRKT
+2204 
-2218 GSTTEFSE
+2218 
-2226 YASVKAAT
+2226 
-2234 DK
+2234 

>member
-1 MIKSV
+1 MRFKRAAAGLIASV
-6 KRICAAVLSAVMML
+6 MAL
-20 TAVATPLASA
+20 TALISPFTSA
-30 AAEGTFLESVTGETG
+30 AAEGIFPEPATGETE

-53 AGDGDLIYG
+53 ADDSGLVYG
-62 DNGALTKAEWLHDLV
+62 DNGTLTKAEWLHDLV
-77 TVFDMKVEEGDAP
+77 TVFDMKVEEGDPP

-235 EFNEDDTVTIYA
+235 EFNEDNTVTIYA
-247 PDKVLAVGDTF
+247 PDKKLAVGDTF

-360 DIKNIALHHKE
+360 DLKNIALHHKE
-371 DKLNGY
+371 NMRDGY

-382 SGETTLTTSLN
+382 TGETTLTTSLN

-401 VSGKYYLGYINTG
+401 VSGKYYLGYISTG
-414 VFSASLYAELSL
+414 AFSASLYAELSL

-439 AGVSY
+439 IGVSY

-477 KIDLVLLEAKANVSI
+477 KIDIVVLEAKANVSI

-520 AGGSVSATIIKVATF
+520 AGGSISATIIKVATF
-535 SKSFDFIDKNNS
+535 SRPFDFIDKNNS

-653 DRAFADNTRLVMVV
+653 SSAFADNTRLVMVV
-667 IPDSVTVIGN
+667 IPDSVTEIGS
-677 YAFNGC
+677 YAFSGC
-683 TSLSKVNL
+683 ANLSKVNL

-867 ANFDTYIFQ
+867 ANFDTDLYNN
-876 GIISA
+876 IISA

-892 FETGTKTVIDCLF
+892 FETGTKTVVDSLF
-905 LGCDKL
+905 LGCNKL
-911 EKVEIP
+911 KKVKIP
-917 ETVTSIGNY
+917 ETVTSIGNH

-948 DAFSSCTALVKIDI
+948 DAFSSCTALVKINI
-962 PDSVTVIGSNAFKG
+962 PDSVTVIGSNAFNG

-1044 KSIADCLFYGCNELV
+1044 KSIADCLFYGCNELF

-1072 RSFGSCGSLSKIS
+1072 RSFGSCESLSKIS

-1148 SLKNITLA
+1148 SLVTVKMGDKVASIGNNAFQNCTSLKNITLA

-1198 VTLSKALEQI
+1198 VTLSKTLRSI
-1208 GESAFNNC
+1208 DSNAFNNC
-1216 DALTSIKIPDSVET
+1216 DSLTAIKIPDSVET

-1329 MTFETITSVDAS
+1329 MTFEAITSVDAS
-1341 MLTVKFKNDYDGY
+1341 MLTVKFKNDYDEY
-1354 EAAPSYTYTGKPF
+1354 ENAPSFTYTGKPF

-1424 LPGNSWYYSLE
+1424 LPDYSWYYSLE

-1525 EGAENLYL
+1525 ENAKNLYL
-1533 TFSDDTQFEEYCDYL
+1533 TFSEDTQLEEYSDYL
-1548 YIYDANGYEVGSYT
+1548 YIYDANGEEVGSYT

-1588 NEYGFRVVSASD
+1588 NEYGFRVVSVTDSI
-1600 KLECATHVFGDWKI
+1600 ECTTHTFGDWVI
-1614 TEEATC
+1614 TEEPTC
-1620 TTTGTKTR
+1620 TTTGTQMRTCSVCKKVETQTIEALGHKEVIDKAVAATCTKTGLTEGIHCSVCDAVIKAQEVIPATGKHSFGEWKTTKPATCTATGTKTR
-1628 ACTVCGKV
+1628 TCSVCGKV
-1636 ETVTIA
+1636 ETATIA

-1648 VNTVVKPTYTVQGYT
+1648 VNTVVKPTYTAQGYT
-1663 LHTCS
+1663 LHKCS
-1668 VCGYSYKD
+1668 VCGASYKD
-1676 NYTPALKLTELTGVK
+1676 NYTAKLTIANMSGFKAKSKSYNSITLQWNKNTSATGYELQNWNGKKWVT
-1691 VKTQGSTSLTLAWD
+1691 LT
-1705 KNASAKGYIIEQYKG
+1705 K
-1720 GKWTQ
+1720 
-1725 IAKTSSNA
+1725 IAKNST
-1733 TVTYTVNGLKA
+1733 TTYTVKSLKA
-1744 DTTYTF
+1744 STTYKYRIRAYKTIGKATQYSGYKELSVNTNPSNMSGFKAKSKSYNSITLQWNKNTSATGYELQKWNGKKWVALTKIKKNSTTTYTVKSLKASTTYKY
-1750 RIKGYVVSG
+1750 RIRAYKTIGKATQYSAYSATLSVRTNPSNMSG
-1759 TTEYSGEYTRLAA
+1759 FKA
-1772 KTRIANVA
+1772 K
-1780 SFKGSAVS
+1780 
-1788 ASAVKLDWSKNDKA
+1788 SKSYNSITLQWNKNTSA
-1802 TGYVIEQYKGGKWTA
+1802 TGYELQKWNGKKWVALTK
-1817 IATTKNN
+1817 IAKNS
-1824 TTLTFTV
+1824 T
-1831 KGLAEGT
+1831 T
-1838 TYSFRIKSFRK
+1838 TY
-1849 TGSTTEFSEYTA
+1849 
-1861 IKAAALLD
+1861 
-1869 GVSDFKVTSVTGS
+1869 
-1882 WITLEWAKN
+1882 
-1891 DKATGYVIE
+1891 
-1900 QYKGGKW
+1900 
-1907 TVIATT
+1907 
-1913 KNNTTLKFTVK
+1913 TVK
-1924 GLKNDTTYSFR
+1924 GLKASTTYKYRIRAYKTIGKATQYSAYSATLSVRTNPSNMSGFKAKSTARTSVTLQWKKNTSATGYEIQKWNGKKWVSAAKVTKNSTVTSTVKNLKKNTSYKFR

-1940 TASASNVYSDYVRI
+1940 TI
-1954 AGKTRIPNVAKFT
+1954 G
-1967 GSAVSASAVKLD
+1967 
-1979 WSENDKAT
+1979 KAT
-1987 GYVIEQYKGGKW
+1987 QYSSWSG
-1999 TALATTKNNTTLTF
+1999 TLT
-2013 TVKGLA
+2013 VK
-2019 KGTAYS
+2019 
-2025 FRIKSFR
+2025 
-2032 KTGSTTEFSEY
+2032 
-2043 TAIKAATLLDGV
+2043 
-2055 SDFKVASTTGSWIT
+2055 
-2069 LEWAKNDK
+2069 
-2077 ATGYS
+2077 
-2082 VEQYKGGKWTVI
+2082 
-2094 ATTKNNTTLKFTVK
+2094 TKK
-2108 GLKNDTTYSF
+2108 
-2118 RIRAYKTAGASNVY
+2118 
-2132 SDYVRIAGKTRIPNV
+2132 
-2147 AKFTGSAVSASAV
+2147 
-2160 KLDWSKNDKA
+2160 
-2170 TAYVIEQYKG
+2170 
-2180 GKWTALATT
+2180 
-2189 KNNTTLTFTV
+2189 
-2199 KGLAK
+2199 
-2204 GTAYSFRIKSFRKT
+2204 
-2218 GSTTEFSE
+2218 
-2226 YASVKAAT
+2226 
-2234 DK
+2234 